1 MSKFKRFLSSFLA
14 LTMVL
19 GMFSMLG
26 GVFAVDA
33 SAATLAPYTTH
44 IKTYAELE
52 EEYGSTDTN
61 GNVTGQGGFYYVA
74 VEFFEADGQPTDH
87 VVAPGDVLTAR
98 FYLKSSFY
106 MSVTNT
112 DYLFDRNF
120 FDVSNGAAN
129 GYVIKNG
136 ADALGG
142 VYGEENNTY
151 PTANY
156 PGTLFQGAAL
166 SSAGDG
172 RTGYD
177 TGFNTIMDGYINWSP
192 WDGKNYVVYNKTKQT
207 YLSYVSPDDYTICK
221 DWDYIRLNTKVDNS
235 DTEPYRLDQDLP
247 YFEYEITVRD
257 DLANGTVSKLLP
269 NELVFRTIDA
279 KRPSYGQLG
288 YDGVKKNCQPWNN
301 ARCTWFNI
309 ENNLIIDDMQQQF
322 LISTG
327 GSTPVQEHTAT
338 FMANGAV
345 YDSATYAEG
354 AEIAAPANNPT
365 KDGYTFA
372 GWSLD
377 GTNVVTFPQT
387 MGTAD
392 VTYTAV
398 FVENAKYKA
407 TFLVDGA
414 AYGDVNSY
422 AEGEQIVAPADPSKT
437 GYTFTGWDPAVG
449 TMGTADMTFNAKFEA
464 KTYNVKF
471 MNGDVQHDANTV
483 KYDGAY
489 TLPAAPTKA
498 GYTFVGW
505 VDNADNAMPA
515 THTTDGDVTFYA
527 KWATSAFD
535 AKFYLDAAKTDLHAT
550 ESVEFGAAIPTPA
563 EPSKTGYTFKGWSL
577 DGSTVLADLGTMD
590 TEGKD
595 FIAVFEALS
604 SGVTFYDGD
613 TVLET
618 KTGSFGDKIGAM
630 DPPPTKAGYTF
641 AGWVDAGGADVT
653 FPVTLGLDPI
663 SVYAK
668 WTANPIF
675 IEFYDGENFISGGEQ
690 NCGEAIA
697 APEAPV
703 KAGYNFV
710 GWVDENGDAMPATV
724 PAVEARYYTK
734 YEAATY
740 NVTFKADGETVRSEE
755 ALFGSTIVPPDAPS
769 KVGNTFKGWAVE
781 GTTDIVT
788 FDDNT
793 TVPVGGVTYVAIFEV
808 NTYKITYYVDN
819 VIVKVDEYKYGDKVT
834 AYTYTPEAGA
844 SFGGWTTTIPE
855 TMPANDVNIY
865 GTTST
870 NAYTVIFNINGV
882 EYTRLSFN
890 YGETVTAPQYTVPEG
905 YSFSGWNLPETM
917 PAEDI
922 TLDATLTKNS
932 YFVKYYLFE
941 GDTET
946 YAEFTV
952 SYGDVIPVPD
962 EPQKPGYQF
971 QGWDYENLGTAT
983 MPAQALNI
991 YANMAKE
998 EYAIEF
1004 EGADGT
1010 IVSDWIGYYGDVI
1023 NADQAPEV
1031 TKEGSR
1037 FVGWTV
1043 NGVDVTFPYT
1053 VTGDT
1058 TFVPKFTTNGY
1069 ILTYIVDGAVY
1080 SRETYDFGAALPAA
1094 DTPTK
1099 VGYTFSGWDKETPAT
1114 MPAEDITISGSFT
1127 PNKYDATFY
1136 KDGVLIATVPTDFG
1150 QVPVAPTEDLE
1161 KVGYTFTGW
1170 NPALTA
1176 IGVDGARYDAMYTAQ
1191 NVDYKVNVY
1200 TMGLDG
1206 NYGEPEV
1213 LSYTALADS
1222 SVTYPAAEKT
1232 GFTIADNSVLSGTVA
1247 PDGSLVLSVYYSRN
1261 QYTFKTVVDGV
1272 ETPVTY
1278 YYGADIEAPA
1288 APVKE
1293 GYTFV
1298 KWDATIPATMPARDV
1313 TVTAV
1318 FKINQYTITFVT
1330 DGGTAVA
1337 PITQDYG
1344 TAVTAPS
1351 APTKVGYTF
1360 AGWDKDIPETIPAE
1374 DMTIT
1379 AKWTVNQY
1387 TITFNTD
1394 GGSDVAPITQ
1404 DYGTAVAAPAAP
1416 TKAGYTFAGWYRND
1430 VAYTFTTMP
1439 AEDITL
1445 TAKWSTDSY
1454 NAIFVID
1461 GVQTIVPTEFGQIP
1475 VAPPV
1480 SKIGYTFTGW
1490 DKELVAMG
1498 TEDVTYTAQFKANTY
1513 DAIFDANGGAFAD
1526 GKTSVTVPT
1535 EFDTAIVAPTEEPTK
1550 YGYTFNGWSPAVGNM
1565 TSEGITFTAQWKQD
1579 LSICRIQNVT
1589 RVTPNV
1595 YGRQVAD
1602 YEVTV
1607 KGSPIKIEFAYT
1619 GGSEVYWQY
1628 DRHDPIIDLND
1639 VEATGLFLIKAYNAA
1654 GEEVALGSADTD
1666 YEVWSIRA
1674 IYTEGTYK
1682 VRAKV
1687 AHSDDSWEP
1696 KDIAYDFV
1704 NTYDVEPIDP
1714 NDLTSATISKTT
1726 VKRGDYVYLT
1736 VVTSTNVN
1744 RVRIAKTEADGT
1756 LATVAFSTTAKNPD
1770 NLTITDADGVRTW
1783 NIRIRFSYV
1792 GNDDYQIQNWK
1803 LQYRKV
1809 NGDKWLDSEYNYDIK
1824 ITKYAETVSPVEGK
1838 DPFSV
1843 ISVATPADAI
1853 AKGSFAEVT
1862 VVTTSD
1868 ASRIRLTVA
1877 GKSSTYLKTSQ
1888 NTVSVTD
1895 NGDGTTTWVVKYR
1908 FAAAGTAT
1916 VTAQARGNAWSSA
1929 VAGAD
1934 VTVA

>member
-52 EEYGSTDTN
+52 EEYGSTDTD
-61 GNVTGQGGFYYVA
+61 GNVTGRGGFYYIA

-87 VVAPGDVLTAR
+87 VVAPGDKLTAR

-106 MSVTNT
+106 LSVTNT

-136 ADALGG
+136 EDALGG

-192 WDGKNYVVYNKTKQT
+192 WDGKNYVVYNKTKKT

-257 DLANGTVSKLLP
+257 DLANGTVSKILP
-269 NELVFRTIDA
+269 NELVFRTSDA
-279 KRPSYGQLG
+279 KLPSYGQLG

-301 ARCTWFNI
+301 ARCTWFNKA
-309 ENNLIIDDMQQQF
+309 NNLIIDDMQQQF

-327 GSTPVQEHTAT
+327 GDTPVQEHTAT
-338 FMANGAV
+338 FMANDAV
-345 YDSATYAEG
+345 YESATYAEG
-354 AEIAAPANNPT
+354 AEIAAPATPPT
-365 KDGYTFA
+365 KAGYTFV

-377 GTNVVTFPQT
+377 GSNVVTFPQT

-392 VTYTAV
+392 VTYTAI

-414 AYGDVNSY
+414 TYGDVNSY
-422 AEGEQIVAPADPSKT
+422 AEGEQIVAPTDPTKT

-449 TMGTADMTFNAKFEA
+449 TMGNADMTFNAKFEA

-489 TLPAAPTKA
+489 TLPTAPTKA
-498 GYTFVGW
+498 GYTFAGW
-505 VDNADNAMPA
+505 VDAEGNAMPA

-535 AKFYLDAAKTDLHAT
+535 AKFYLDAAKTDLHDT
-550 ESVEFGAAIPTPA
+550 KSVEFGAAIPTPSA
-563 EPSKTGYTFKGWSL
+563 PSKTGYTFKGWSL

-613 TVLET
+613 KLLET
-618 KTGSFGDKIGAM
+618 KNGNFGDKIDAI
-630 DPPPTKAGYTF
+630 DPPTKAGYTF
-641 AGWVDAGGADVT
+641 AGWVDANGDAVS

-668 WTANPIF
+668 WTANAISVG
-675 IEFYDGENFISGGEQ
+675 FYDGETVISAGEQ
-690 NCGEAIA
+690 NCGDALK
-697 APEAPV
+697 APEAPG

-710 GWVDENGDAMPATV
+710 GWFDAEGNAMPATV
-724 PAVEARYYTK
+724 PTADAKYYAK
-734 YEAATY
+734 YEAANY
-740 NVTFKADGETVRSEE
+740 NVTFKADGETVRSED
-755 ALFGSTIVPPDAPS
+755 ALYGSTIVPPDAPS

-819 VIVKVDEYKYGDKVT
+819 VIVNVDEYKYGDKVT
-834 AYTYTPEAGA
+834 AYTYTPETGA
-844 SFGGWTTTIPE
+844 SFGGWTTAIPE

-870 NAYTVIFNINGV
+870 NAYTVIFTINGV
-882 EYTRLSFN
+882 EHTRLSFN
-890 YGETVTAPQYTVPEG
+890 YGDTVTAPEYTIPEG

-941 GDTET
+941 GDTAP

-952 SYGDVIPVPD
+952 DYGDVIPVPK
-962 EPQKPGYQF
+962 EPEKPGYQF

-1004 EGADGT
+1004 EGADGS
-1010 IVSDWIGYYGDVI
+1010 IVSDWIGYYGDTI
-1023 NADQAPEV
+1023 TADQAPEV

-1053 VTGDT
+1053 VKGDT

-1069 ILTYIVDGAVY
+1069 ILTYIVDGEVV
-1080 SRETYDFGAALPAA
+1080 SRETYEFGATLPAA
-1094 DTPTK
+1094 TNPTK
-1099 VGYTFSGWDKETPAT
+1099 VGHTFSGWDKETPAT

-1213 LSYTALADS
+1213 LSYTATADS

-1278 YYGADIEAPA
+1278 FYGADIKAPA

-1298 KWDATIPATMPARDV
+1298 KWDATIPATMPARDI

-1344 TAVTAPS
+1344 TAVTAPA

-1374 DMTIT
+1374 NMTIT

-1387 TITFNTD
+1387 TITFDTD

-1416 TKAGYTFAGWYRND
+1416 TKAGYSFAGWYKD
-1430 VAYTFTTMP
+1430 GVAYTFTTMP

-1445 TAKWSTDSY
+1445 TAKWSTDSH

-1461 GVQTIVPTEFGQIP
+1461 GVEKIVPTEFGQIP
-1475 VAPPV
+1475 VAPEA
-1480 SKIGYTFTGW
+1480 SKLGYTFIGW

-1535 EFDTAIVAPTEEPTK
+1535 EFDTAIVAPTEEPTR

-1714 NDLTSATISKTT
+1714 TDLTSATISKTT

-1792 GNDDYQIQNWK
+1792 GNADYQIQNWK

-1843 ISVATPADAI
+1843 ISVAAPTDAI

-1908 FAAAGTAT
+1908 FSTVGTTAI
-1916 VTAQARGNAWSSA
+1916 TAQARGNAWSAA

>member
-1 MSKFKRFLSSFLA
+1 MIRMKHNCEIVIIIKEENELMSKFKRFLSSFLA
-14 LTMVL
+14 LAMVL

-33 SAATLAPYTTH
+33 SAAAAPYTTH

-52 EEYGSTDTN
+52 GEHPN
-61 GNVTGQGGFYYVA
+61 GFYYFG
-74 VEFFEADGQPTDH
+74 VEFLEADGQPTDH
-87 VVAPGDVLTAR
+87 IVSPGDVLTVR
-98 FYLKSSFY
+98 FYIKSSFY
-106 MSVTNT
+106 LTAQCLTFN
-112 DYLFDRNF
+112 LERNF
-120 FDVSNGAAN
+120 FDITNGQASGWIAN
-129 GYVIKNG
+129 KGPDLVEGKILPNS
-136 ADALGG
+136 
-142 VYGEENNTY
+142 
-151 PTANY
+151 NY
-156 PGTLFQGAAL
+156 PIQVKKDKLANVNPDYVLGSGSDPNVEVVTAYAITGSKYLAYNA
-166 SSAGDG
+166 
-172 RTGYD
+172 RTGYTSKIFETAEEIEAAKHLD
-177 TGFNTIMDGYINWSP
+177 FYKINCSYGDDKDAYIMNDDMFIAETTLTIRDGLAAGTSGKIFQHPRDVKLNNSPGNTYANVGNTNSGSTSLSKPFEKSP
-192 WDGKNYVVYNKTKQT
+192 LFTADMYDVEG
-207 YLSYVSPDDYTICK
+207 
-221 DWDYIRLNTKVDNS
+221 
-235 DTEPYRLDQDLP
+235 LDQIF
-247 YFEYEITVRD
+247 Y
-257 DLANGTVSKLLP
+257 
-269 NELVFRTIDA
+269 
-279 KRPSYGQLG
+279 
-288 YDGVKKNCQPWNN
+288 
-301 ARCTWFNI
+301 
-309 ENNLIIDDMQQQF
+309 IDD
-322 LISTG
+322 G

-338 FMANGAV
+338 FMANDAV
-345 YDSATYAEG
+345 YSSATYAEG
-354 AEIAAPANNPT
+354 AEIAAPATPPT

-449 TMGTADMTFNAKFEA
+449 TMGNADMTFNAKFEA

-471 MNGDVQHDANTV
+471 MNGEVQHDANTV

-489 TLPAAPTKA
+489 TLPAAPTKD
-498 GYTFVGW
+498 GYTFAGW
-505 VDNADNAMPA
+505 VDAEGNAMPA

-527 KWATSAFD
+527 KWVTSAFD
-535 AKFYLDAAKTDLHAT
+535 AKFYLDAAKTALYDT
-550 ESVEFGAAIPTPA
+550 KSVEFGAAITAPA
-563 EPSKTGYTFKGWSL
+563 APSKTGYTFKGWSL

-618 KTGSFGDKIGAM
+618 KTGNFGDKINAID
-630 DPPPTKAGYTF
+630 DPSKAGYTF
-641 AGWVDAGGADVT
+641 AGWVYANGDAVT

-675 IEFYDGENFISGGEQ
+675 IEFYDGESFISGGEQ
-690 NCGEAIA
+690 YCGEAIA
-697 APEAPV
+697 APDAPA

-710 GWVDENGDAMPATV
+710 GWVDANGDAMPATV
-724 PAVEARYYTK
+724 PTADAKYYTK
-734 YEAATY
+734 YEAANY

-819 VIVKVDEYKYGDKVT
+819 VIVHVDEYKYGDKVT
-834 AYTYTPEAGA
+834 AYNYTPEAGE

-870 NAYTVIFNINGV
+870 NTYTVTFNVNGK
-882 EYTRLSFN
+882 EYTKLSFA
-890 YGETVTAPQYTVPEG
+890 YGATVTAPAYTVPEG
-905 YSFSGWNLPETM
+905 YSFTGWNLPETM

-941 GDTET
+941 GDTEP
-946 YAEFTV
+946 YKEFTV
-952 SYGDVIPVPD
+952 YYGDVIPVPD
-962 EPQKPGYQF
+962 EPEKPGYQF

-1010 IVSDWIGYYGDVI
+1010 IVSDWIGYYGDI
-1023 NADQAPEV
+1023 ITADKTPEV

-1053 VTGDT
+1053 VKGDT

-1069 ILTYIVDGAVY
+1069 ILTYIVDGEVY
-1080 SRETYDFGAALPAA
+1080 SRNTYDFGAALPAA

-1099 VGYTFSGWDKETPAT
+1099 EGHTFSGWDRETPAT

-1136 KDGVLIATVPTDFG
+1136 KDGVLFATVPTDFG
-1150 QVPVAPTEDLE
+1150 QVPVAPTEGLE

-1176 IGVDGARYDAMYTAQ
+1176 IGVDGARYDAMYVAQ

-1213 LSYTALADS
+1213 LSYTATADS

-1232 GFTIADNSVLSGTVA
+1232 GFTIADNSVLSGAVA

-1272 ETPVTY
+1272 EAPVTY

-1344 TAVTAPS
+1344 TAVTAPA

-1360 AGWDKDIPETIPAE
+1360 AGWDKAIPETIPAE

-1416 TKAGYTFAGWYRND
+1416 TKAGYSFAGWYKD
-1430 VAYTFTTMP
+1430 GVAYTFTTMP

-1445 TAKWSTDSY
+1445 TAKWSTDSH

-1461 GVQTIVPTEFGQIP
+1461 GVETIVPTEFGQVP
-1475 VAPPV
+1475 VAPPA

-1535 EFDTAIVAPTEEPTK
+1535 EFDTAIVAPTEEPTR

-1843 ISVATPADAI
+1843 ISVATPVDSI
-1853 AKGSFAEVT
+1853 VKGSFAEVT

-1877 GKSSTYLKTSQ
+1877 GRSSTYLKTSQ
-1888 NTVSVTD
+1888 NTISVTD

-1908 FAAAGTAT
+1908 FATAGTAT

>member
-192 WDGKNYVVYNKTKQT
+192 WDGKNYVVYNKTKKT

-247 YFEYEITVRD
+247 YFEYEITVRN

-301 ARCTWFNI
+301 AKCTWFNI

-327 GSTPVQEHTAT
+327 GGTPVQEHTAT

-345 YDSATYAEG
+345 YSSATYAEG

-377 GTNVVTFPQT
+377 GTNVITFPQT

-464 KTYNVKF
+464 KTYNVTF
-471 MNGDVQHDANTV
+471 MNGDAQHDANTV

-489 TLPAAPTKA
+489 TLPTAPTKA
-498 GYTFVGW
+498 GSTFAGW
-505 VDNADNAMPA
+505 VDADGNAMPA

-535 AKFYLDAAKTDLHAT
+535 AKFYLDAAKTDLYDT
-550 ESVEFGAAIPTPA
+550 KSVEFGAAITAPT

-618 KTGSFGDKIGAM
+618 KTGNFGDKINAID
-630 DPPPTKAGYTF
+630 DPPKAGYTF
-641 AGWVDAGGADVT
+641 AGWVYANGDAVT

-675 IEFYDGENFISGGEQ
+675 IEFYDGESIISGGEQ

-697 APEAPV
+697 APEAPT

-710 GWVDENGDAMPATV
+710 GWVDAEGNAMPATV
-724 PAVEARYYTK
+724 PTADAKYYTK
-734 YEAATY
+734 YEAANY

-819 VIVKVDEYKYGDKVT
+819 VIVNVDEYKYGDKVT
-834 AYTYTPEAGA
+834 EYKYTPEAGA

-870 NAYTVIFNINGV
+870 NAYTVIFNINGE

-890 YGETVTAPQYTVPEG
+890 YGETVTAPQYTVSEG
-905 YSFSGWNLPETM
+905 YSFTGWNLPETM
-917 PAEDI
+917 PAENI

-952 SYGDVIPVPD
+952 YYGDVIPVPD
-962 EPQKPGYQF
+962 EPEKPGYQF

-1053 VTGDT
+1053 VKGDT

-1069 ILTYIVDGAVY
+1069 ILTYIVDGEVY
-1080 SRETYDFGAALPAA
+1080 SRNTYDFGAALPAA

-1099 VGYTFSGWDKETPAT
+1099 EGHTFSGWDRETPAT

-1136 KDGVLIATVPTDFG
+1136 KDGVLFATVPTDFG
-1150 QVPVAPTEDLE
+1150 QVPVAPTEGLE

-1176 IGVDGARYDAMYTAQ
+1176 IGVDGARYDAMYVAQ

-1213 LSYTALADS
+1213 LSYTATADS

-1272 ETPVTY
+1272 EAPVTY

-1288 APVKE
+1288 APAKE

-1344 TAVTAPS
+1344 TAVTAPA

-1360 AGWDKDIPETIPAE
+1360 AGWDKAIPETIPAE

-1416 TKAGYTFAGWYRND
+1416 TKAGYTFAGWYKD
-1430 VAYTFTTMP
+1430 GVAYTFTTMP

-1445 TAKWSTDSY
+1445 TAKWSTDSH

-1461 GVQTIVPTEFGQIP
+1461 GVETIVPTEFGQIP
-1475 VAPPV
+1475 VAPPA

-1792 GNDDYQIQNWK
+1792 GNDDYQIQTWK

-1843 ISVATPADAI
+1843 ISVATPVDSI

>member
-1 MSKFKRFLSSFLA
+1 MIRMKHNCEIVIIIKEENELMSKFKRFLSSFLA
-14 LTMVL
+14 LAMVL

-33 SAATLAPYTTH
+33 SAAATPYTTH

-52 EEYGSTDTN
+52 GEHPN
-61 GNVTGQGGFYYVA
+61 GFYYFG
-74 VEFFEADGQPTDH
+74 VEFIEADGQPTDH
-87 VVAPGDVLTAR
+87 IVSPGDTLTVR
-98 FYLKSSFY
+98 FYIKSSFY
-106 MSVTNT
+106 LTAQVMQFN
-112 DYLFDRNF
+112 LDRNF
-120 FDVSNGAAN
+120 FDITNGQANGWIANRGPDLVEGKCYPTNNYPTPIPKALLSDVNPNYNEETGNGPYVSLVAQFATVGSKYLVYNARTGYTSKIFETAEEIEAAKGLDYYKLSGFYGDSKLGYKMTDDMYICETTLTVRDNLTPGTSGKIFQHDRDVKLNNSAAN
-129 GYVIKNG
+129 GYVCVCDTDSGKT
-136 ADALGG
+136 ADSKSFEKSPLF
-142 VYGEENNTY
+142 
-151 PTANY
+151 TADM
-156 PGTLFQGAAL
+156 F
-166 SSAGDG
+166 
-172 RTGYD
+172 
-177 TGFNTIMDGYINWSP
+177 
-192 WDGKNYVVYNKTKQT
+192 
-207 YLSYVSPDDYTICK
+207 
-221 DWDYIRLNTKVDNS
+221 DN
-235 DTEPYRLDQDLP
+235 EGLDQIF
-247 YFEYEITVRD
+247 Y
-257 DLANGTVSKLLP
+257 
-269 NELVFRTIDA
+269 
-279 KRPSYGQLG
+279 
-288 YDGVKKNCQPWNN
+288 
-301 ARCTWFNI
+301 
-309 ENNLIIDDMQQQF
+309 IDD
-322 LISTG
+322 G

-345 YDSATYAEG
+345 YSSATYAEG
-354 AEIAAPANNPT
+354 AEIAAPATPPT

-392 VTYTAV
+392 VTYTAI

-449 TMGTADMTFNAKFEA
+449 TMGNADMTFNAKFEA

-471 MNGDVQHDANTV
+471 MNGEVQHDANTV

-489 TLPAAPTKA
+489 TLPAAPTKD
-498 GYTFVGW
+498 GYTFAGW
-505 VDNADNAMPA
+505 VDAEGNAMPA

-527 KWATSAFD
+527 KWVTSAFD
-535 AKFYLDAAKTDLHAT
+535 AKFYLDAAKTNLYDT
-550 ESVEFGAAIPTPA
+550 KSVEFGAAITAPA
-563 EPSKTGYTFKGWSL
+563 APSKTGYTFKGWSL

-618 KTGSFGDKIGAM
+618 KTGNFGDKINAI
-630 DPPPTKAGYTF
+630 DNPTKAGYTF
-641 AGWVDAGGADVT
+641 AGWVDASGDAVT

-675 IEFYDGENFISGGEQ
+675 IEFYDGANFISGGEQ
-690 NCGEAIA
+690 NCGEAIV

-710 GWVDENGDAMPATV
+710 GWVDANGDAMPATV
-724 PAVEARYYTK
+724 PTADAKYYTK

-793 TVPVGGVTYVAIFEV
+793 TVPVGGVTYVAIFEA
-808 NTYKITYYVDN
+808 NTYKVTYYVDN
-819 VIVKVDEYKYGDKVT
+819 VIVHTVDVKYGDPIPE
-834 AYTYTPEAGA
+834 YTYTPEAGE

-870 NAYTVIFNINGV
+870 NNYTVTFNVNGK
-882 EYTRLSFN
+882 EYTKLSFA
-890 YGETVTAPQYTVPEG
+890 YGATVTAPAYTVPEG
-905 YSFSGWNLPETM
+905 YSFTGWNLPETM
-917 PAEDI
+917 PAENI

-941 GDTET
+941 GDTEP

-952 SYGDVIPVPD
+952 SYGDVIPTPDVP
-962 EPQKPGYQF
+962 EKPGYQF

-1004 EGADGT
+1004 EGADGN
-1010 IVSDWIGYYGDVI
+1010 IVSDWIGYYGDI
-1023 NADQAPEV
+1023 ITADKTPEV

-1069 ILTYIVDGAVY
+1069 ILTYIVDGEVY
-1080 SRETYDFGAALPAA
+1080 SRNTYDFGAALPAA

-1099 VGYTFSGWDKETPAT
+1099 EGHTFSGWDRETPAT

-1136 KDGVLIATVPTDFG
+1136 KDGVLFATVPTDFG
-1150 QVPVAPTEDLE
+1150 QVPVAPTEGLE

-1176 IGVDGARYDAMYTAQ
+1176 IGVDGARYDAMYVAQ

-1213 LSYTALADS
+1213 LSYTATADS

-1272 ETPVTY
+1272 EAPVTY

-1344 TAVTAPS
+1344 TAVTAPA

-1360 AGWDKDIPETIPAE
+1360 AGWDKAIPETIPAE

-1416 TKAGYTFAGWYRND
+1416 TKAGYTFAGWYKD
-1430 VAYTFTTMP
+1430 GVAYTFTTMP

-1445 TAKWSTDSY
+1445 TAKWSTDSH

-1461 GVQTIVPTEFGQIP
+1461 GVETIVPTEFGQIP

-1535 EFDTAIVAPTEEPTK
+1535 VFDTAIVAPTEEPTR

-1843 ISVATPADAI
+1843 ISVATPVDSI

-1888 NTVSVTD
+1888 NTISVTD

-1908 FAAAGTAT
+1908 FATAGTAT

>member
-1 MSKFKRFLSSFLA
+1 MIRMKHNCEIVIIIKEENELMSKFKRFLSSFLA
-14 LTMVL
+14 LAMVL

-33 SAATLAPYTTH
+33 SAAAAPYTTH

-52 EEYGSTDTN
+52 GEHPN
-61 GNVTGQGGFYYVA
+61 GFYYFG
-74 VEFFEADGQPTDH
+74 VEFLEADGQPTDH
-87 VVAPGDVLTAR
+87 IVSPGDVLTVR
-98 FYLKSSFY
+98 FYIKSSFY
-106 MSVTNT
+106 LTAQCLTFN
-112 DYLFDRNF
+112 LERNF
-120 FDVSNGAAN
+120 FDITNGQASGWIAN
-129 GYVIKNG
+129 KGPDLVEGKILPNS
-136 ADALGG
+136 
-142 VYGEENNTY
+142 
-151 PTANY
+151 NY
-156 PGTLFQGAAL
+156 PIQVKKDKLANVNPDYVLGSGSDPNVEVVTAYAITGSKYLAYNA
-166 SSAGDG
+166 
-172 RTGYD
+172 RTGYTSKIFETAEEIEAAKHLD
-177 TGFNTIMDGYINWSP
+177 FYKINCSYGDDKDAYIMNDDMFIAETTLTIRDGLAAGTSGKIFQHPRDVKLNNSPGNTYANVGNTNSGSTSLSKSFEKSP
-192 WDGKNYVVYNKTKQT
+192 LFTADMYDVEG
-207 YLSYVSPDDYTICK
+207 
-221 DWDYIRLNTKVDNS
+221 
-235 DTEPYRLDQDLP
+235 LDQIF
-247 YFEYEITVRD
+247 Y
-257 DLANGTVSKLLP
+257 
-269 NELVFRTIDA
+269 
-279 KRPSYGQLG
+279 
-288 YDGVKKNCQPWNN
+288 
-301 ARCTWFNI
+301 
-309 ENNLIIDDMQQQF
+309 IDD
-322 LISTG
+322 G

-338 FMANGAV
+338 FMANDAV
-345 YDSATYAEG
+345 YSSATYAEG
-354 AEIAAPANNPT
+354 AEIAAPATPPT

-449 TMGTADMTFNAKFEA
+449 TMGNADMTFNAKFEA

-471 MNGDVQHDANTV
+471 MNGEVQHDANTV

-489 TLPAAPTKA
+489 TLPAAPTKD
-498 GYTFVGW
+498 GYTFAGW
-505 VDNADNAMPA
+505 VDAEGNAMPA

-527 KWATSAFD
+527 KWVTSAFD
-535 AKFYLDAAKTDLHAT
+535 AKFYLDAAKTALYDT
-550 ESVEFGAAIPTPA
+550 KSVEFGAAITAPA
-563 EPSKTGYTFKGWSL
+563 APSKTGYTFKGWSL

-618 KTGSFGDKIGAM
+618 KTGNFGDKINAID
-630 DPPPTKAGYTF
+630 DPSKAGYTF
-641 AGWVDAGGADVT
+641 AGWVYANGDAVT

-675 IEFYDGENFISGGEQ
+675 IEFYDGESFISGGEQ
-690 NCGEAIA
+690 YCGEAIA
-697 APEAPV
+697 APDAPA

-710 GWVDENGDAMPATV
+710 GWVDANGDAMPATV
-724 PAVEARYYTK
+724 PTADAKYYTK
-734 YEAATY
+734 YEAANY
-740 NVTFKADGETVRSEE
+740 NVTFKADGETVRSGE

-834 AYTYTPEAGA
+834 AYTYTPEAGE

-870 NAYTVIFNINGV
+870 NNYTVTFNVNGK
-882 EYTRLSFN
+882 EYAKLSFA
-890 YGETVTAPQYTVPEG
+890 YGATVTAPAYTVPEG
-905 YSFSGWNLPETM
+905 YSFTGWNLPETM
-917 PAEDI
+917 PAENI

-941 GDTET
+941 GDTEP
-946 YAEFTV
+946 YKEFTV
-952 SYGDVIPVPD
+952 YYGDVIPVPD
-962 EPQKPGYQF
+962 EPEKPGYQF

-1053 VTGDT
+1053 VKGDT

-1069 ILTYIVDGAVY
+1069 ILTYIVDGEVY
-1080 SRETYDFGAALPAA
+1080 SRNTYDFGAALPAA

-1099 VGYTFSGWDKETPAT
+1099 EGHTFSGWDRETPAT

-1136 KDGVLIATVPTDFG
+1136 KDGVLFATVPTDFG
-1150 QVPVAPTEDLE
+1150 QVPVAPTEGLE

-1176 IGVDGARYDAMYTAQ
+1176 IGVDGARYDAMYVAQ

-1213 LSYTALADS
+1213 LSYTATADS

-1272 ETPVTY
+1272 EAPVTY

-1344 TAVTAPS
+1344 TAVTAPA

-1360 AGWDKDIPETIPAE
+1360 AGWDKAIPETIPAE
-1374 DMTIT
+1374 NMTIT

-1416 TKAGYTFAGWYRND
+1416 TKAGYTFAGWYKD
-1430 VAYTFTTMP
+1430 GVAYTFTTMP

-1445 TAKWSTDSY
+1445 TAKWSTDSH

-1461 GVQTIVPTEFGQIP
+1461 GVETIVPTEFGQIP

-1535 EFDTAIVAPTEEPTK
+1535 VFDTAIVAPTEEPTR

-1736 VVTSTNVN
+1736 VVTSTKVN

-1877 GKSSTYLKTSQ
+1877 GRSSTYLKTSQ

-1895 NGDGTTTWVVKYR
+1895 NDDGTTTWVVKYR
-1908 FAAAGTAT
+1908 FATAGTAT

>member
-14 LTMVL
+14 LAMVL

-33 SAATLAPYTTH
+33 SAAAAPYTTH

-52 EEYGSTDTN
+52 GEHPN
-61 GNVTGQGGFYYVA
+61 GFYYFG
-74 VEFFEADGQPTDH
+74 VEFLEADGQPTDH
-87 VVAPGDVLTAR
+87 IVSPGDVLTVR
-98 FYLKSSFY
+98 FYIKSSFY
-106 MSVTNT
+106 LTAQCLTFN
-112 DYLFDRNF
+112 LERNF
-120 FDVSNGAAN
+120 FDITNGQASGWIAN
-129 GYVIKNG
+129 KGPDLVEGKILPNS
-136 ADALGG
+136 
-142 VYGEENNTY
+142 
-151 PTANY
+151 NY
-156 PGTLFQGAAL
+156 PIQVKKDKLANVNPDYVLGSGSDPNVEVVTAYAITGSKYLAYNA
-166 SSAGDG
+166 
-172 RTGYD
+172 RTGYTSKIFETAEEIEAAKHLD
-177 TGFNTIMDGYINWSP
+177 FYKINCSYGDDKDAYIMNDDMFIAETTLTIRDGLAAGTSGKIFQHPRDVKLNNSPGNTYANVGNTNSGSTSLSKSFEKSP
-192 WDGKNYVVYNKTKQT
+192 LFTADMYDVEG
-207 YLSYVSPDDYTICK
+207 
-221 DWDYIRLNTKVDNS
+221 
-235 DTEPYRLDQDLP
+235 LDQIF
-247 YFEYEITVRD
+247 Y
-257 DLANGTVSKLLP
+257 
-269 NELVFRTIDA
+269 
-279 KRPSYGQLG
+279 
-288 YDGVKKNCQPWNN
+288 
-301 ARCTWFNI
+301 
-309 ENNLIIDDMQQQF
+309 IDD
-322 LISTG
+322 G

-338 FMANGAV
+338 FMANDAV
-345 YDSATYAEG
+345 YSSATYAEG
-354 AEIAAPANNPT
+354 AEIAAPATPPT

-449 TMGTADMTFNAKFEA
+449 TMGNADMTFNAKFEA

-471 MNGDVQHDANTV
+471 MNGEVQHDANTV

-489 TLPAAPTKA
+489 TLPAAPTKD
-498 GYTFVGW
+498 GYTFAGW
-505 VDNADNAMPA
+505 VDAEGNAMPA

-527 KWATSAFD
+527 KWVTSAFD
-535 AKFYLDAAKTDLHAT
+535 AKFYLDAAKTALYDT
-550 ESVEFGAAIPTPA
+550 KSVEFGAAITAPA
-563 EPSKTGYTFKGWSL
+563 APSKTGYTFKGWSL

-618 KTGSFGDKIGAM
+618 KTGNFGDKINAID
-630 DPPPTKAGYTF
+630 DPSKAGYTF
-641 AGWVDAGGADVT
+641 AGWVYANGDAVT

-675 IEFYDGENFISGGEQ
+675 IEFYDGESFISGGEQ
-690 NCGEAIA
+690 YCGEAIA
-697 APEAPV
+697 APDAPA

-710 GWVDENGDAMPATV
+710 GWVDANGDAMPATV
-724 PAVEARYYTK
+724 PTADAKYYTK
-734 YEAATY
+734 YEAANY
-740 NVTFKADGETVRSEE
+740 NVTFKADGETVRSGE

-819 VIVKVDEYKYGDKVT
+819 VIVNVDEYKYGDKVT
-834 AYTYTPEAGA
+834 AYNYTPEAGE

-870 NAYTVIFNINGV
+870 NTYTVTFNVNGK
-882 EYTRLSFN
+882 EYTKLSFA
-890 YGETVTAPQYTVPEG
+890 YGANVTAPAYTVPEG
-905 YSFSGWNLPETM
+905 YSFTGWNLPETM
-917 PAEDI
+917 PAENI

-941 GDTET
+941 GDTEP

-952 SYGDVIPVPD
+952 SYGDVIPTPDVP
-962 EPQKPGYQF
+962 EKPGYQF

-1053 VTGDT
+1053 VKGDT

-1069 ILTYIVDGAVY
+1069 ILTYIVDGEVY
-1080 SRETYDFGAALPAA
+1080 SRNTYDFGAALPAA

-1099 VGYTFSGWDKETPAT
+1099 EGHTFSGWDRETPAT

-1136 KDGVLIATVPTDFG
+1136 KDGVLFATVPTDFG
-1150 QVPVAPTEDLE
+1150 QVPVAPTEGLE

-1176 IGVDGARYDAMYTAQ
+1176 IGVDGARYDAMYVAQ

-1213 LSYTALADS
+1213 LSYTATADS

-1272 ETPVTY
+1272 EAPVTY

-1288 APVKE
+1288 SPVKE

-1344 TAVTAPS
+1344 TAVTAPA

-1360 AGWDKDIPETIPAE
+1360 AGWDKAIPETIPAE

-1416 TKAGYTFAGWYRND
+1416 TKAGYTFAGWYKD
-1430 VAYTFTTMP
+1430 GVAYTFTTMP

-1445 TAKWSTDSY
+1445 TAKWSTDSH

-1461 GVQTIVPTEFGQIP
+1461 GVETIVPTEFGQIP
-1475 VAPPV
+1475 VAPPA

-1490 DKELVAMG
+1490 DRELVAMG

-1550 YGYTFNGWSPAVGNM
+1550 YGYTFNGWSPAIGNM

-1843 ISVATPADAI
+1843 ISVATPVDSI

-1877 GKSSTYLKTSQ
+1877 GRSSTYLKTSQ

-1908 FAAAGTAT
+1908 FATAGTAT

>member
-14 LTMVL
+14 LAMVL

-33 SAATLAPYTTH
+33 SAAATPYTTH

-52 EEYGSTDTN
+52 GEHPN
-61 GNVTGQGGFYYVA
+61 GFYYFG
-74 VEFFEADGQPTDH
+74 VEFIEADGQPTDH
-87 VVAPGDVLTAR
+87 IVSPGDTLTVR
-98 FYLKSSFY
+98 FYIKSSFY
-106 MSVTNT
+106 LTAQVMQFN
-112 DYLFDRNF
+112 LDRNF
-120 FDVSNGAAN
+120 FDITNGQANGWIANRGPDLVEGKCYPTNNYPTPIPKALLSDVNPNYNEETGNGPYVSLVAQFATVGSKYLVYNARTGYTSKIFETAEEIEAAKGLDYYKLSGFYGDSKLGYKMTDDMYICETTLTVRDNLTPGTSGKIFQHDRDVKLNNSAAN
-129 GYVIKNG
+129 GYVCVCDTDSGKT
-136 ADALGG
+136 ADSKSFEKSPLF
-142 VYGEENNTY
+142 
-151 PTANY
+151 TADM
-156 PGTLFQGAAL
+156 F
-166 SSAGDG
+166 
-172 RTGYD
+172 
-177 TGFNTIMDGYINWSP
+177 
-192 WDGKNYVVYNKTKQT
+192 
-207 YLSYVSPDDYTICK
+207 
-221 DWDYIRLNTKVDNS
+221 DN
-235 DTEPYRLDQDLP
+235 EGLDQIF
-247 YFEYEITVRD
+247 Y
-257 DLANGTVSKLLP
+257 
-269 NELVFRTIDA
+269 
-279 KRPSYGQLG
+279 
-288 YDGVKKNCQPWNN
+288 
-301 ARCTWFNI
+301 
-309 ENNLIIDDMQQQF
+309 IDD
-322 LISTG
+322 G

-345 YDSATYAEG
+345 YSSATYAEG
-354 AEIAAPANNPT
+354 AEIAAPATPPT

-392 VTYTAV
+392 VTYTAI

-449 TMGTADMTFNAKFEA
+449 TMGNADMTFNAKFEA

-471 MNGDVQHDANTV
+471 MNGEVQHDANTV

-489 TLPAAPTKA
+489 TLPAAPTKD
-498 GYTFVGW
+498 GYTFAGW
-505 VDNADNAMPA
+505 VDAEGNAMPA

-527 KWATSAFD
+527 KWVTSAFD
-535 AKFYLDAAKTDLHAT
+535 AKFYLDAAKTNLYDT
-550 ESVEFGAAIPTPA
+550 KSVEFGAAITAPA
-563 EPSKTGYTFKGWSL
+563 APSKTGYTFKGWSL

-618 KTGSFGDKIGAM
+618 KTGNFGDKINAI
-630 DPPPTKAGYTF
+630 DNPTKAGYTF
-641 AGWVDAGGADVT
+641 AGWVDASGDAVT

-675 IEFYDGENFISGGEQ
+675 IEFYDGANFISGGEQ
-690 NCGEAIA
+690 NCGEAIV

-710 GWVDENGDAMPATV
+710 GWVDANGDAMPATV
-724 PAVEARYYTK
+724 PTADAKYYTK

-793 TVPVGGVTYVAIFEV
+793 TVPVGGVTYVAIFEA
-808 NTYKITYYVDN
+808 NTYKVTYYVDN
-819 VIVKVDEYKYGDKVT
+819 VIVHTVDVKYGDPIPE
-834 AYTYTPEAGA
+834 YTYTPEAGE

-870 NAYTVIFNINGV
+870 NNYTVTFNVNGK
-882 EYTRLSFN
+882 EYTKLSFA
-890 YGETVTAPQYTVPEG
+890 YGATVTAPAYTVPEG
-905 YSFSGWNLPETM
+905 YSFTGWNLPETM
-917 PAEDI
+917 PAENI

-941 GDTET
+941 GDTEP

-952 SYGDVIPVPD
+952 SYGDVIPTPDVP
-962 EPQKPGYQF
+962 EKPGYQF

-1004 EGADGT
+1004 EGADGN
-1010 IVSDWIGYYGDVI
+1010 IVSDWIGYYGDI
-1023 NADQAPEV
+1023 ITADKTPEV

-1069 ILTYIVDGAVY
+1069 ILTYIVDGEVY
-1080 SRETYDFGAALPAA
+1080 SRNTYDFGAALPAA

-1099 VGYTFSGWDKETPAT
+1099 EGHTFSGWDRETPAT

-1136 KDGVLIATVPTDFG
+1136 KDGVLFATVPTDFG
-1150 QVPVAPTEDLE
+1150 QVPVAPTEGLE

-1176 IGVDGARYDAMYTAQ
+1176 IGVDGARYDAMYVAQ

-1213 LSYTALADS
+1213 LSYTATADS

-1272 ETPVTY
+1272 EAPVTY

-1344 TAVTAPS
+1344 TAVTAPA

-1360 AGWDKDIPETIPAE
+1360 AGCDKAIPETIPAE

-1416 TKAGYTFAGWYRND
+1416 TKAGYTFAGWYKD
-1430 VAYTFTTMP
+1430 GVAYTFTTMP

-1445 TAKWSTDSY
+1445 TAKWSTDSH

-1461 GVQTIVPTEFGQIP
+1461 GVETIVPTEFGQIP

-1535 EFDTAIVAPTEEPTK
+1535 VFDTAIVAPTEEPTR

-1843 ISVATPADAI
+1843 ISVATPVDSI

-1888 NTVSVTD
+1888 NTISVTD

-1908 FAAAGTAT
+1908 FATAGTAT

>member
-14 LTMVL
+14 LAMVL

-33 SAATLAPYTTH
+33 SAAATPYTTH

-52 EEYGSTDTN
+52 GEHPN
-61 GNVTGQGGFYYVA
+61 GFYYFG
-74 VEFFEADGQPTDH
+74 VEFIEADGQPTDH
-87 VVAPGDVLTAR
+87 IVSPGDTLTVR
-98 FYLKSSFY
+98 FYIKSSFY
-106 MSVTNT
+106 LTAQVMQFN
-112 DYLFDRNF
+112 LDRNF
-120 FDVSNGAAN
+120 FDITNGQANGWIANRGPDLVEGKCYPTNNYPTPIPKALLSDVNPNYNEETGNGPYVSLVAQFATVGSKYLVYNARTGYTSKIFETAEEIEAAKGLDYYKLSGFYGDSKLGYKMTDDMYICETTLTVRDNLTPGTSGKIFQHDRDVKLNNSAAN
-129 GYVIKNG
+129 GYVCVCDTDSGKT
-136 ADALGG
+136 ADSKSFEKSPLF
-142 VYGEENNTY
+142 
-151 PTANY
+151 TADM
-156 PGTLFQGAAL
+156 F
-166 SSAGDG
+166 
-172 RTGYD
+172 
-177 TGFNTIMDGYINWSP
+177 
-192 WDGKNYVVYNKTKQT
+192 
-207 YLSYVSPDDYTICK
+207 
-221 DWDYIRLNTKVDNS
+221 DN
-235 DTEPYRLDQDLP
+235 EGLDQIF
-247 YFEYEITVRD
+247 Y
-257 DLANGTVSKLLP
+257 
-269 NELVFRTIDA
+269 
-279 KRPSYGQLG
+279 
-288 YDGVKKNCQPWNN
+288 
-301 ARCTWFNI
+301 
-309 ENNLIIDDMQQQF
+309 IDD
-322 LISTG
+322 G

-345 YDSATYAEG
+345 YSSATYAEG
-354 AEIAAPANNPT
+354 AEIAAPATPPT

-392 VTYTAV
+392 VTYTAI

-449 TMGTADMTFNAKFEA
+449 TMGNADMTFNAKFEA

-471 MNGDVQHDANTV
+471 MNGDAQHDANTV

-489 TLPAAPTKA
+489 TLPAAPTKD
-498 GYTFVGW
+498 GYTFAGW
-505 VDNADNAMPA
+505 VDAEGNAMPA

-527 KWATSAFD
+527 KWVTSAFD
-535 AKFYLDAAKTDLHAT
+535 AKFYLDAAKTNLYDT
-550 ESVEFGAAIPTPA
+550 KSVEFGAAITAPA
-563 EPSKTGYTFKGWSL
+563 APSKTGYTFKGWSL

-618 KTGSFGDKIGAM
+618 KTGNFGDKINAI
-630 DPPPTKAGYTF
+630 DNPTKAGYTF
-641 AGWVDAGGADVT
+641 AGWVDASGADVI

-675 IEFYDGENFISGGEQ
+675 IEFYDGANFISGGEQ
-690 NCGEAIA
+690 NCGEAIV

-710 GWVDENGDAMPATV
+710 GWVDAEGNAMPATV
-724 PAVEARYYTK
+724 PAAEAKYYTK
-734 YEAATY
+734 YEAASY

-808 NTYKITYYVDN
+808 NTYKVTYYVDN
-819 VIVKVDEYKYGDKVT
+819 VIVHTADVKYGDLIPE
-834 AYTYTPEAGA
+834 YTYTPEAGE

-870 NAYTVIFNINGV
+870 NNYTVTFNVNGK
-882 EYTRLSFN
+882 EYTKLSFA
-890 YGETVTAPQYTVPEG
+890 YGATVTAPAYPVPEG
-905 YSFSGWNLPETM
+905 YSFTGWNLPETM
-917 PAEDI
+917 PAENI

-941 GDTET
+941 GDTEP

-952 SYGDVIPVPD
+952 SYGDVIPTPDVP
-962 EPQKPGYQF
+962 EKPGYQF

-1069 ILTYIVDGAVY
+1069 ILTYIVDGEVY
-1080 SRETYDFGAALPAA
+1080 SRETYDFGAALPVAEN
-1094 DTPTK
+1094 PTK

-1136 KDGVLIATVPTDFG
+1136 KDGVLFATVPTDFG
-1150 QVPVAPTEDLE
+1150 QVPVAPTEGLE

-1176 IGVDGARYDAMYTAQ
+1176 IGVDGARYDAMYVAQ

-1213 LSYTALADS
+1213 LSYTATADS

-1272 ETPVTY
+1272 EAPVTY

-1344 TAVTAPS
+1344 TAVTAPA

-1360 AGWDKDIPETIPAE
+1360 AGWDKAIPETIPAE

-1416 TKAGYTFAGWYRND
+1416 TKAGYTFAGWYKD
-1430 VAYTFTTMP
+1430 GVAYTFTTMP

-1445 TAKWSTDSY
+1445 TAKWSTDSH

-1461 GVQTIVPTEFGQIP
+1461 GVETIVPTEFGQIP

-1535 EFDTAIVAPTEEPTK
+1535 VFDTAIVAPTEEPTR

-1843 ISVATPADAI
+1843 ISVATPVDSI

-1877 GKSSTYLKTSQ
+1877 GRSSTYLKTSQ

-1908 FAAAGTAT
+1908 FATAGTAT

>member
-14 LTMVL
+14 LAMVL

-33 SAATLAPYTTH
+33 SAAAAPYTTH

-52 EEYGSTDTN
+52 GEHPN
-61 GNVTGQGGFYYVA
+61 GFYYFG
-74 VEFFEADGQPTDH
+74 VEFLEADGQPTDH
-87 VVAPGDVLTAR
+87 IVSPGDVLTVR
-98 FYLKSSFY
+98 FYIKSSFY
-106 MSVTNT
+106 LTAQCLTFN
-112 DYLFDRNF
+112 LERNF
-120 FDVSNGAAN
+120 FDITNGQASGWIAN
-129 GYVIKNG
+129 KGPDLVEGKILPNS
-136 ADALGG
+136 
-142 VYGEENNTY
+142 
-151 PTANY
+151 NY
-156 PGTLFQGAAL
+156 PIQVKKDKLANVNPDYVLGSGSDPNVEVVTAYAITGSKYLAYNA
-166 SSAGDG
+166 
-172 RTGYD
+172 RTGYTSKIFETAEEIEAAKHLD
-177 TGFNTIMDGYINWSP
+177 FYKINCSYGDDKDAYIMNDDMFIAETTLTIRDGLAAGTSGKIFQHPRDVKLNNSPGNTYANVGNTNSGSTSLSKSFEKSP
-192 WDGKNYVVYNKTKQT
+192 LFTADMYDVEG
-207 YLSYVSPDDYTICK
+207 
-221 DWDYIRLNTKVDNS
+221 
-235 DTEPYRLDQDLP
+235 LDQIF
-247 YFEYEITVRD
+247 Y
-257 DLANGTVSKLLP
+257 
-269 NELVFRTIDA
+269 
-279 KRPSYGQLG
+279 
-288 YDGVKKNCQPWNN
+288 
-301 ARCTWFNI
+301 
-309 ENNLIIDDMQQQF
+309 IDD
-322 LISTG
+322 G

-338 FMANGAV
+338 FMANDAV
-345 YDSATYAEG
+345 YSSATYAEG
-354 AEIAAPANNPT
+354 AEIAAPATPPT

-449 TMGTADMTFNAKFEA
+449 TMGNADMTFNAKFEA

-471 MNGDVQHDANTV
+471 MNGEVQHDANTV

-489 TLPAAPTKA
+489 TLPAAPTKD
-498 GYTFVGW
+498 GYTFAGW
-505 VDNADNAMPA
+505 VDAEGNAMPA

-527 KWATSAFD
+527 KWVTSAFD
-535 AKFYLDAAKTDLHAT
+535 AKFYLDAAKTALYDT
-550 ESVEFGAAIPTPA
+550 KSVEFGAAITAPA
-563 EPSKTGYTFKGWSL
+563 APSKTGYTFKGWSL

-618 KTGSFGDKIGAM
+618 KTGNFGDKIGAM

-641 AGWVDAGGADVT
+641 AGWVDASGADVT

-675 IEFYDGENFISGGEQ
+675 IEFYDGANFISGGEQ
-690 NCGEAIA
+690 NCGEAIV

-710 GWVDENGDAMPATV
+710 GWVDAEGNAMPATV
-724 PAVEARYYTK
+724 PAAEAKYYTK
-734 YEAATY
+734 YEAASY
-740 NVTFKADGETVRSEE
+740 NVTFKADGETVRSGE

-819 VIVKVDEYKYGDKVT
+819 VIVHTADVKYGDPIPE
-834 AYTYTPEAGA
+834 YTYTPEAGE

-870 NAYTVIFNINGV
+870 NTYPVTFNVNGK
-882 EYTRLSFN
+882 EYTKLSFA
-890 YGETVTAPQYTVPEG
+890 YGATVTAPAYTVPEG
-905 YSFSGWNLPETM
+905 YSFTGWNLPETM
-917 PAEDI
+917 PAENI

-941 GDTET
+941 GDTEP

-952 SYGDVIPVPD
+952 SYGDVIPTPDVP
-962 EPQKPGYQF
+962 EKPGYQF

-1010 IVSDWIGYYGDVI
+1010 IVSDWIGYYGDI
-1023 NADQAPEV
+1023 ITADKTPEV

-1053 VTGDT
+1053 VKGDT

-1069 ILTYIVDGAVY
+1069 ILTYIVDGEVY
-1080 SRETYDFGAALPAA
+1080 SRNTYDFGAALPAA
-1094 DTPTK
+1094 ITPTK
-1099 VGYTFSGWDKETPAT
+1099 EGHTFSGWDRETPAT

-1150 QVPVAPTEDLE
+1150 QVPVAPTEGLE

-1176 IGVDGARYDAMYTAQ
+1176 IGVDGARYDAMYVAQ

-1213 LSYTALADS
+1213 LSYTATADS

-1272 ETPVTY
+1272 EAPVTY

-1293 GYTFV
+1293 GYAFV

-1344 TAVTAPS
+1344 TAVTAPA

-1360 AGWDKDIPETIPAE
+1360 AGWYKD
-1374 DMTIT
+1374 
-1379 AKWTVNQY
+1379 VQ
-1387 TITFNTD
+1387 
-1394 GGSDVAPITQ
+1394 
-1404 DYGTAVAAPAAP
+1404 
-1416 TKAGYTFAGWYRND
+1416 
-1430 VAYTFTTMP
+1430 AYNNTTMP

-1445 TAKWSTDSY
+1445 TAKWSTDSH

-1461 GVQTIVPTEFGQIP
+1461 GVETIVPTEFGQIP

-1535 EFDTAIVAPTEEPTK
+1535 VFDTAIVAPTEEPTR

-1843 ISVATPADAI
+1843 ISVATPADSI

-1877 GKSSTYLKTSQ
+1877 GRSSTYLKTSQ

-1908 FAAAGTAT
+1908 FATAGTAT

>member
-1 MSKFKRFLSSFLA
+1 MKHNCEIVIIIKEENELMSKFKRFLSSFLA
-14 LTMVL
+14 LAMVL

-33 SAATLAPYTTH
+33 SAAAAPYTTH

-52 EEYGSTDTN
+52 AEHPN
-61 GNVTGQGGFYYVA
+61 GFYYFG
-74 VEFFEADGQPTDH
+74 VEFLEADGQPTDH
-87 VVAPGDVLTAR
+87 IVSPGDVLTVR
-98 FYLKSSFY
+98 FYIKSSFY
-106 MSVTNT
+106 LTAQCLTFN
-112 DYLFDRNF
+112 LERNF
-120 FDVSNGAAN
+120 FDITNGQASGYLPNKGPDLVEGNILPN
-129 GYVIKNG
+129 G
-136 ADALGG
+136 
-142 VYGEENNTY
+142 
-151 PTANY
+151 NY
-156 PGTLFQGAAL
+156 PIQVRKAKLAEVNPDYVLGSGSDPNVEVVTAYAITGSKYLAYNA
-166 SSAGDG
+166 
-172 RTGYD
+172 RTGYTSKIFETAEEIEAAKHLD
-177 TGFNTIMDGYINWSP
+177 FYKINCSYGDDKDAYIMNDDMFIAETTLTIRDGLAAGTSGKIFQHPRDVKLNNASANTYANVGNTNSGSTSLSKSFEKSP
-192 WDGKNYVVYNKTKQT
+192 LFTADMYDVEG
-207 YLSYVSPDDYTICK
+207 
-221 DWDYIRLNTKVDNS
+221 
-235 DTEPYRLDQDLP
+235 LDQIF
-247 YFEYEITVRD
+247 Y
-257 DLANGTVSKLLP
+257 
-269 NELVFRTIDA
+269 
-279 KRPSYGQLG
+279 
-288 YDGVKKNCQPWNN
+288 
-301 ARCTWFNI
+301 
-309 ENNLIIDDMQQQF
+309 IDD
-322 LISTG
+322 G

-338 FMANGAV
+338 FMANDAV
-345 YDSATYAEG
+345 YSSATYAEG
-354 AEIAAPANNPT
+354 AEIAAPATPPT
-365 KDGYTFA
+365 KDGYTFV

-392 VTYTAV
+392 VTYTAI

-414 AYGDVNSY
+414 AYGDVKSY

-449 TMGTADMTFNAKFEA
+449 TMGNADMTFNAKFEA

-498 GYTFVGW
+498 GYTFAGW
-505 VDNADNAMPA
+505 VDASGNAMPA

-550 ESVEFGAAIPTPA
+550 ESVEFGAAIPTPST
-563 EPSKTGYTFKGWSL
+563 PSKTGYTFKGWSL

-618 KTGSFGDKIGAM
+618 KTGNFGDKINAI
-630 DPPPTKAGYTF
+630 DNPTKAGYTF
-641 AGWVDAGGADVT
+641 AGWVDASGADVI

-675 IEFYDGENFISGGEQ
+675 IEFYDGANFISGGEQ
-690 NCGEAIA
+690 NCGEAIV

-710 GWVDENGDAMPATV
+710 GWVDANGNAMPATV
-724 PAVEARYYTK
+724 PAAEAKYYTK
-734 YEAATY
+734 YEAASY
-740 NVTFKADGETVRSEE
+740 NVTFKADGETVRSGE

-819 VIVKVDEYKYGDKVT
+819 VIVNVDEYKYGDKVT
-834 AYTYTPEAGA
+834 AYTYTPEAGE

-870 NAYTVIFNINGV
+870 NNYTVTFNVNGE
-882 EYTRLSFN
+882 EYTKLSFA
-890 YGETVTAPQYTVPEG
+890 YGATVTAPAYTVPEG

-917 PAEDI
+917 PAENI

-941 GDTET
+941 GDTEP

-952 SYGDVIPVPD
+952 SYGDVIPTPDVP
-962 EPQKPGYQF
+962 EKPGYQF

-983 MPAQALNI
+983 MPAQALDI

-1010 IVSDWIGYYGDVI
+1010 IVSDWIGYYGDI
-1023 NADQAPEV
+1023 ITADKTPEV

-1053 VTGDT
+1053 VKGDT

-1069 ILTYIVDGAVY
+1069 ILTYIVDGEVY
-1080 SRETYDFGAALPAA
+1080 SRNTYDFGAALPAA
-1094 DTPTK
+1094 NTPTK
-1099 VGYTFSGWDKETPAT
+1099 EGHTFSGWDRETPAT

-1150 QVPVAPTEDLE
+1150 QVPVAPTEGLE

-1176 IGVDGARYDAMYTAQ
+1176 IGVDGARYDAMYVAQ

-1213 LSYTALADS
+1213 LSYTATADS

-1272 ETPVTY
+1272 EAPVTY

-1344 TAVTAPS
+1344 TAVTAPA

-1360 AGWDKDIPETIPAE
+1360 AGWDKAIPETIPAE

-1416 TKAGYTFAGWYRND
+1416 TKAGYTFAGWYKD
-1430 VAYTFTTMP
+1430 GVAYTFTTMP

-1445 TAKWSTDSY
+1445 TAKWSTDSH

-1461 GVQTIVPTEFGQIP
+1461 GVETIVPTEFGQVP
-1475 VAPPV
+1475 VAPPA
-1480 SKIGYTFTGW
+1480 SKLGYTFTGW

-1535 EFDTAIVAPTEEPTK
+1535 VFDTAIVAPTEEPTR

-1809 NGDKWLDSEYNYDIK
+1809 NGNKWLDSEYNYDIK

-1877 GKSSTYLKTSQ
+1877 GRSSTYLKTSQ

-1908 FAAAGTAT
+1908 FATAGTAT

>member
-1 MSKFKRFLSSFLA
+1 MIRMKHNCEIVIIIKEENELMSKFKRFLSSFLA
-14 LTMVL
+14 LAMVL

-33 SAATLAPYTTH
+33 SAAATPYTTH

-52 EEYGSTDTN
+52 EEHPN
-61 GNVTGQGGFYYVA
+61 GFYYFG
-74 VEFFEADGQPTDH
+74 VEFIEADGQPTDH
-87 VVAPGDVLTAR
+87 IVSPGDTLTVR
-98 FYLKSSFY
+98 FYIKSSFY
-106 MSVTNT
+106 LTAQVMQFN
-112 DYLFDRNF
+112 LDRNF
-120 FDVSNGAAN
+120 FDITNGQANGWIANRGPDLVEGKCYPTNNYPTPIPKALLSDVNPNYNEETGNGPYVSLVAQFATVGSKYLVYNARTGYTSKIFETAEEIEAAKGLDFYKLSGFYGDSKLGYKMTDDMYICETTLTVRDNLTPGTSGKIFQHDRDVKLNNSAAN
-129 GYVIKNG
+129 GYVCVCDTDSGKT
-136 ADALGG
+136 ADSKSFEKSPLF
-142 VYGEENNTY
+142 
-151 PTANY
+151 TADM
-156 PGTLFQGAAL
+156 F
-166 SSAGDG
+166 
-172 RTGYD
+172 
-177 TGFNTIMDGYINWSP
+177 
-192 WDGKNYVVYNKTKQT
+192 
-207 YLSYVSPDDYTICK
+207 
-221 DWDYIRLNTKVDNS
+221 DN
-235 DTEPYRLDQDLP
+235 EGLDQIF
-247 YFEYEITVRD
+247 Y
-257 DLANGTVSKLLP
+257 
-269 NELVFRTIDA
+269 
-279 KRPSYGQLG
+279 
-288 YDGVKKNCQPWNN
+288 
-301 ARCTWFNI
+301 
-309 ENNLIIDDMQQQF
+309 IDD
-322 LISTG
+322 G
-327 GSTPVQEHTAT
+327 GDTPVQEHTAT
-338 FMANGAV
+338 FMANDAV
-345 YDSATYAEG
+345 YSSATYAEG
-354 AEIAAPANNPT
+354 AEIVAPATPPT

-449 TMGTADMTFNAKFEA
+449 TMGNADMTFNAKFEA

-471 MNGDVQHDANTV
+471 MNGEVQHDANTV

-498 GYTFVGW
+498 GYTFAGW
-505 VDNADNAMPA
+505 VDAEGNAMPA

-527 KWATSAFD
+527 KWVTSAFD
-535 AKFYLDAAKTDLHAT
+535 AKFYLDAAKTNLYDT
-550 ESVEFGAAIPTPA
+550 KSVEFGAAITAPA
-563 EPSKTGYTFKGWSL
+563 DPSKTGYTFKGWSL

-618 KTGSFGDKIGAM
+618 KTGNFGDKINAI
-630 DPPPTKAGYTF
+630 DDPTKAGYTF
-641 AGWVDAGGADVT
+641 AGWVYANGDAVT

-675 IEFYDGENFISGGEQ
+675 IEFYDGANIISGGEQ
-690 NCGEAIA
+690 YCGEAIV

-710 GWVDENGDAMPATV
+710 GWVDANGNAMPATV
-724 PAVEARYYTK
+724 PAAEAKYYTK
-734 YEAATY
+734 YEAASY
-740 NVTFKADGETVRSEE
+740 NVTFKADGETVRSGE

-819 VIVKVDEYKYGDKVT
+819 VIVNVDEYKYGDKVT
-834 AYTYTPEAGA
+834 AYTYTPEAGE

-870 NAYTVIFNINGV
+870 NNYTVTFNVNGK
-882 EYTRLSFN
+882 EYTKLSFA
-890 YGETVTAPQYTVPEG
+890 YGATVTAPAYTVPEG

-917 PAEDI
+917 PAENI

-941 GDTET
+941 GDTEP
-946 YAEFTV
+946 YKEFTV
-952 SYGDVIPVPD
+952 YYGDVIPVPD
-962 EPQKPGYQF
+962 EPEKPGYQF

-1010 IVSDWIGYYGDVI
+1010 IVSDWIGYYGDI
-1023 NADQAPEV
+1023 ITADKTPEV

-1053 VTGDT
+1053 VKGDT

-1069 ILTYIVDGAVY
+1069 ILTYIVDGEVY

-1094 DTPTK
+1094 EKPTK

-1127 PNKYDATFY
+1127 LNKYDATFY
-1136 KDGVLIATVPTDFG
+1136 KDGVLFATVPTDFG
-1150 QVPVAPTEDLE
+1150 QVPVAPTEGLE

-1176 IGVDGARYDAMYTAQ
+1176 IGIDGARYDAMYVAQ

-1213 LSYTALADS
+1213 LSYTATADS

-1272 ETPVTY
+1272 EAPVTY

-1298 KWDATIPATMPARDV
+1298 KWDAAIPATMPARDV

-1344 TAVTAPS
+1344 TAVTAPA

-1360 AGWDKDIPETIPAE
+1360 AGWDKAIPETIPAE

-1416 TKAGYTFAGWYRND
+1416 TKAGYSFAGWYKD
-1430 VAYTFTTMP
+1430 GVAYTFTTMP

-1445 TAKWSTDSY
+1445 TAKWSTDSH

-1461 GVQTIVPTEFGQIP
+1461 GVETIVPTEFGQIP

-1736 VVTSTNVN
+1736 VVTSTKVN

-1843 ISVATPADAI
+1843 ISVATPTDAI
-1853 AKGSFAEVT
+1853 AKGKFAEVT

-1877 GKSSTYLKTSQ
+1877 GRSSTYLKTSQ

-1908 FAAAGTAT
+1908 FATAGTVT

>member
-1 MSKFKRFLSSFLA
+1 MKHNCEIVIIIKEENELMSKFKRFLSSFLA
-14 LTMVL
+14 LAMVL

-33 SAATLAPYTTH
+33 SAAAAPYTTH

-52 EEYGSTDTN
+52 AEHPN
-61 GNVTGQGGFYYVA
+61 GFYYFG
-74 VEFFEADGQPTDH
+74 VEFLEADGQPTDH
-87 VVAPGDVLTAR
+87 IVSPGDVLTVR
-98 FYLKSSFY
+98 FYIKSSFY
-106 MSVTNT
+106 LTAQCLTFN
-112 DYLFDRNF
+112 LERNF
-120 FDVSNGAAN
+120 FDITNGQASGYLPNKGPDLVEGNILPN
-129 GYVIKNG
+129 G
-136 ADALGG
+136 
-142 VYGEENNTY
+142 
-151 PTANY
+151 NY
-156 PGTLFQGAAL
+156 PIQVRKAKLAEVNPDYVLGSGSDPNVEVVTAYAITGSKYLAYNA
-166 SSAGDG
+166 
-172 RTGYD
+172 RTGYTSKIFETAEEIEAAKHLD
-177 TGFNTIMDGYINWSP
+177 FYKINCSYGDDKDAYIMNDDMFIAETTLTIRDGLAAGTSGKIFQHPRDVKLNNASANTYANVGNTNSGSTSLSKSFEKSP
-192 WDGKNYVVYNKTKQT
+192 LFTADMYDVEG
-207 YLSYVSPDDYTICK
+207 
-221 DWDYIRLNTKVDNS
+221 
-235 DTEPYRLDQDLP
+235 LDQIF
-247 YFEYEITVRD
+247 Y
-257 DLANGTVSKLLP
+257 
-269 NELVFRTIDA
+269 
-279 KRPSYGQLG
+279 
-288 YDGVKKNCQPWNN
+288 
-301 ARCTWFNI
+301 
-309 ENNLIIDDMQQQF
+309 IDD
-322 LISTG
+322 G

-338 FMANGAV
+338 FMANDAV
-345 YDSATYAEG
+345 YSSATYAEG
-354 AEIAAPANNPT
+354 AEIAAPAENPT
-365 KDGYTFA
+365 KEGYTFA

-392 VTYTAV
+392 VTYTAI

-449 TMGTADMTFNAKFEA
+449 TMGNADMTFNAKFEA

-471 MNGDVQHDANTV
+471 MNGEVQHDANTV

-489 TLPAAPTKA
+489 TLPAAPTKD
-498 GYTFVGW
+498 GYTFAGW
-505 VDNADNAMPA
+505 VDAEGNAMPA

-527 KWATSAFD
+527 KWVTSAFD
-535 AKFYLDAAKTDLHAT
+535 AKFYLDAAKTDLYDT
-550 ESVEFGAAIPTPA
+550 KSVEFGAAITAPA
-563 EPSKTGYTFKGWSL
+563 APSKTGYTFKGWSL

-618 KTGSFGDKIGAM
+618 KTGNFGDKINAI
-630 DPPPTKAGYTF
+630 DNPTKAGYTF
-641 AGWVDAGGADVT
+641 AGWVYANGDAVT

-675 IEFYDGENFISGGEQ
+675 IEFYDGANIISGGEQ
-690 NCGEAIA
+690 YCGEAIV

-710 GWVDENGDAMPATV
+710 GWVDANGNAMPATV
-724 PAVEARYYTK
+724 PAAEAKYYTK
-734 YEAATY
+734 YEAASY

-819 VIVKVDEYKYGDKVT
+819 VIVNVDEYKYGDKVT
-834 AYTYTPEAGA
+834 AYTYTPEAGE

-870 NAYTVIFNINGV
+870 NNYTVTFNVNGE
-882 EYTRLSFN
+882 EYTKLSFA
-890 YGETVTAPQYTVPEG
+890 YGATVTAPAYTVPEG

-917 PAEDI
+917 PAENI

-941 GDTET
+941 GDTEP

-952 SYGDVIPVPD
+952 SYGDVIPTPDVP
-962 EPQKPGYQF
+962 EKPGYQF
-971 QGWDYENLGTAT
+971 QGWNYENLGTAT
-983 MPAQALNI
+983 MPAQALDI

-1010 IVSDWIGYYGDVI
+1010 IVSDWIGYYGDI
-1023 NADQAPEV
+1023 ITADKTPEV

-1053 VTGDT
+1053 VKGDT

-1069 ILTYIVDGAVY
+1069 ILTYIVDGEVY
-1080 SRETYDFGAALPAA
+1080 SRNTYDFGAALPAA
-1094 DTPTK
+1094 NTPTK
-1099 VGYTFSGWDKETPAT
+1099 EGHTFSGWDRETPAT

-1150 QVPVAPTEDLE
+1150 QVPVAPTEGLE

-1176 IGVDGARYDAMYTAQ
+1176 IGVDGARYDAMYVAQ

-1213 LSYTALADS
+1213 LSYTATADS

-1272 ETPVTY
+1272 EAPVTY

-1344 TAVTAPS
+1344 TAVTAPA

-1360 AGWDKDIPETIPAE
+1360 AGWDKAIPETIPAE

-1416 TKAGYTFAGWYRND
+1416 TKAGYTFAGWYKD
-1430 VAYTFTTMP
+1430 GVAYTFTTMP

-1445 TAKWSTDSY
+1445 TAKWSTDSH

-1461 GVQTIVPTEFGQIP
+1461 GVETIVPTEFGQVP
-1475 VAPPV
+1475 VAPPA
-1480 SKIGYTFTGW
+1480 SKLGYTFTGW

-1535 EFDTAIVAPTEEPTK
+1535 VFDTAIVAPTEEPTR

>member
-1 MSKFKRFLSSFLA
+1 MIRMKHNCEIVIIIKEENELMSKFKRFLSSFLA
-14 LTMVL
+14 LAMVL

-33 SAATLAPYTTH
+33 SAAAAPYTTH

-52 EEYGSTDTN
+52 AEHPN
-61 GNVTGQGGFYYVA
+61 GFYYFG
-74 VEFFEADGQPTDH
+74 VEFLEADGQPTDH
-87 VVAPGDVLTAR
+87 IVSPGDVLTVR
-98 FYLKSSFY
+98 FYIKSSFY
-106 MSVTNT
+106 LTAQCLTFN
-112 DYLFDRNF
+112 LERNF
-120 FDVSNGAAN
+120 FDITNGQASGYLPNKGPDLVEGNILPN
-129 GYVIKNG
+129 G
-136 ADALGG
+136 
-142 VYGEENNTY
+142 
-151 PTANY
+151 NY
-156 PGTLFQGAAL
+156 PIQVRKAKLAEVNPDYVLGSGSDPNVEVVTAYAITGSKYLAYNA
-166 SSAGDG
+166 
-172 RTGYD
+172 RTGYTSKIFETAEEIEAAKHLD
-177 TGFNTIMDGYINWSP
+177 FYKINCSYGDDKDAYIMNDDMFIAETTLTIRDGLAAGTSGKIFQHPRDVKLNNASANTYANVGNTNSGSTSLSKSFEKSP
-192 WDGKNYVVYNKTKQT
+192 LFTADMYDVEG
-207 YLSYVSPDDYTICK
+207 
-221 DWDYIRLNTKVDNS
+221 
-235 DTEPYRLDQDLP
+235 LDQIF
-247 YFEYEITVRD
+247 Y
-257 DLANGTVSKLLP
+257 
-269 NELVFRTIDA
+269 
-279 KRPSYGQLG
+279 
-288 YDGVKKNCQPWNN
+288 
-301 ARCTWFNI
+301 
-309 ENNLIIDDMQQQF
+309 IDD
-322 LISTG
+322 G

-338 FMANGAV
+338 FMANDAV
-345 YDSATYAEG
+345 YSSATYAEG
-354 AEIAAPANNPT
+354 AEIAAPAENPT
-365 KDGYTFA
+365 KEGYTFA

-377 GTNVVTFPQT
+377 GTNVITFPQT

-449 TMGTADMTFNAKFEA
+449 TMGNADMTFNAKFEA

-471 MNGDVQHDANTV
+471 MNGEVQHDANTV

-489 TLPAAPTKA
+489 TLPAAPTKD
-498 GYTFVGW
+498 GYTFAGW
-505 VDNADNAMPA
+505 VDAEGNAMPA

-527 KWATSAFD
+527 KWVTSAFD
-535 AKFYLDAAKTDLHAT
+535 AKFYLDAAKTDLYDT
-550 ESVEFGAAIPTPA
+550 KSVEFGAAITAPA
-563 EPSKTGYTFKGWSL
+563 APSKTGYTFKGWSL

-618 KTGSFGDKIGAM
+618 KTGNFGDKINAI
-630 DPPPTKAGYTF
+630 DNPTKAGYTF
-641 AGWVDAGGADVT
+641 AGWVDASGADVI

-675 IEFYDGENFISGGEQ
+675 IEFYDGANFISGGEQ
-690 NCGEAIA
+690 NCGEAIV

-710 GWVDENGDAMPATV
+710 GWVDANGNAMPATV
-724 PAVEARYYTK
+724 PAAEAKYYTK
-734 YEAATY
+734 YEAASY
-740 NVTFKADGETVRSEE
+740 NVTFKADGETVRSGE

-819 VIVKVDEYKYGDKVT
+819 VIVNVDEYKYGDKVT
-834 AYTYTPEAGA
+834 AYTYTPEAGE

-865 GTTST
+865 GTTET
-870 NAYTVIFNINGV
+870 NTYTVTFNVNGK
-882 EYTRLSFN
+882 EYTKLSFA
-890 YGETVTAPQYTVPEG
+890 YGATVTAPAYTVPEG
-905 YSFSGWNLPETM
+905 YSFTGWNLPETM
-917 PAEDI
+917 PAENI

-941 GDTET
+941 GDTEP

-962 EPQKPGYQF
+962 EPAVPGYQF
-971 QGWDYENLGTAT
+971 QDWDYENLGTAT

-1010 IVSDWIGYYGDVI
+1010 IVSDWIGYYGDTI
-1023 NADQAPEV
+1023 TADQTPEV

-1053 VTGDT
+1053 VKGDT

-1069 ILTYIVDGAVY
+1069 ILTYIVDGEVY
-1080 SRETYDFGAALPAA
+1080 SRNTYDFGAALPAA

-1099 VGYTFSGWDKETPAT
+1099 EGHTFSGWDRETPAT

-1136 KDGVLIATVPTDFG
+1136 KDGVLFATVPTDFG
-1150 QVPVAPTEDLE
+1150 QVPVAPTEGLE

-1176 IGVDGARYDAMYTAQ
+1176 IGVDGARYDAMYVAQ

-1213 LSYTALADS
+1213 LSYTATADS

-1272 ETPVTY
+1272 EAPVTY

-1344 TAVTAPS
+1344 TAVTAPA

-1360 AGWDKDIPETIPAE
+1360 AGWDKAIPETIPAE

-1416 TKAGYTFAGWYRND
+1416 TKAGYSFAGWYKD
-1430 VAYTFTTMP
+1430 GVAYTFTTMP

-1445 TAKWSTDSY
+1445 TAKWSTDSH

-1461 GVQTIVPTEFGQIP
+1461 GVETIVPTEFGQVP
-1475 VAPPV
+1475 VAPPA
-1480 SKIGYTFTGW
+1480 SKLGYTFTGW

-1535 EFDTAIVAPTEEPTK
+1535 VFDTAIVAPTEEPTR

-1809 NGDKWLDSEYNYDIK
+1809 NGNKWLDSEYNYDIK

-1843 ISVATPADAI
+1843 ISVATPTDAI

-1877 GKSSTYLKTSQ
+1877 GRSSTYLKTSQ

-1908 FAAAGTAT
+1908 FATAGTAT

>member
-1 MSKFKRFLSSFLA
+1 MIRMKHNCEIVIIIKEENELMSKFKRFLSSFLA
-14 LTMVL
+14 LAMVL

-33 SAATLAPYTTH
+33 SAAATPYTTH

-52 EEYGSTDTN
+52 GEHPN
-61 GNVTGQGGFYYVA
+61 GFYYFG
-74 VEFFEADGQPTDH
+74 VEFIEADGQPTDH
-87 VVAPGDVLTAR
+87 IVSPGDTLTVR
-98 FYLKSSFY
+98 FYIKSSFY
-106 MSVTNT
+106 LTAQVMQFN
-112 DYLFDRNF
+112 LDRNF
-120 FDVSNGAAN
+120 FDITNGQANGWIANRGPDLVEGKCYPTNNYPTPIPKALLSDVNPNYNEETGNGPYVSLVAQFATVGSKYLAYNARTGYTSKIFETAEEIEAAKGLDYYKLSGFYGDSKLGYKMTDDMYICETTLTVRDNLTPGTSGKIFQHDRDVKLNNSAAN
-129 GYVIKNG
+129 GYVCVCDTDSGKT
-136 ADALGG
+136 ADSKSFEKSPLF
-142 VYGEENNTY
+142 
-151 PTANY
+151 TADM
-156 PGTLFQGAAL
+156 F
-166 SSAGDG
+166 
-172 RTGYD
+172 
-177 TGFNTIMDGYINWSP
+177 
-192 WDGKNYVVYNKTKQT
+192 
-207 YLSYVSPDDYTICK
+207 
-221 DWDYIRLNTKVDNS
+221 DN
-235 DTEPYRLDQDLP
+235 EGLDQIF
-247 YFEYEITVRD
+247 Y
-257 DLANGTVSKLLP
+257 
-269 NELVFRTIDA
+269 
-279 KRPSYGQLG
+279 
-288 YDGVKKNCQPWNN
+288 
-301 ARCTWFNI
+301 
-309 ENNLIIDDMQQQF
+309 IDD
-322 LISTG
+322 G

-345 YDSATYAEG
+345 YSSATYAEG
-354 AEIAAPANNPT
+354 AEIAAPATPPT

-449 TMGTADMTFNAKFEA
+449 TMGNADMTFNAKFEA

-471 MNGDVQHDANTV
+471 MNGDAQHDANTV

-489 TLPAAPTKA
+489 TLPAAPTKD
-498 GYTFVGW
+498 GYTFAGW
-505 VDNADNAMPA
+505 VDAEGNAMPA

-527 KWATSAFD
+527 KWVTSAFD
-535 AKFYLDAAKTDLHAT
+535 AKFYLDAAKTNLYDT
-550 ESVEFGAAIPTPA
+550 KSVEFGAAITAPA
-563 EPSKTGYTFKGWSL
+563 APSKTGYTFKGWSL

-618 KTGSFGDKIGAM
+618 KTGNFGDKINAI
-630 DPPPTKAGYTF
+630 DNPTKAGYTF
-641 AGWVDAGGADVT
+641 AGWVDASGDAVT

-675 IEFYDGENFISGGEQ
+675 IEFYDGANFISGGEQ
-690 NCGEAIA
+690 NCGEAIV

-710 GWVDENGDAMPATV
+710 GWVDANGDAMPATV
-724 PAVEARYYTK
+724 PTADAKYYTK

-793 TVPVGGVTYVAIFEV
+793 TVPVGGVTYVAIFEA
-808 NTYKITYYVDN
+808 NTYKVTYYVDN
-819 VIVKVDEYKYGDKVT
+819 VIVHTVDVKYGDPIPE
-834 AYTYTPEAGA
+834 YTYTPEAGE

-870 NAYTVIFNINGV
+870 NNYTVTFNVNGK
-882 EYTRLSFN
+882 EYTKLSFA
-890 YGETVTAPQYTVPEG
+890 YGATVTAPAYTVPEG
-905 YSFSGWNLPETM
+905 YSFTGWNLPETM
-917 PAEDI
+917 PAENI

-941 GDTET
+941 GDTEP

-952 SYGDVIPVPD
+952 SYGDVIPTPDVP
-962 EPQKPGYQF
+962 EKPGYQF

-1004 EGADGT
+1004 EGADGN
-1010 IVSDWIGYYGDVI
+1010 IVSDWIGYYGDI
-1023 NADQAPEV
+1023 ITADKTPEV

-1069 ILTYIVDGAVY
+1069 ILTYIVDGEVY
-1080 SRETYDFGAALPAA
+1080 SRNTYDFGAALPAA

-1099 VGYTFSGWDKETPAT
+1099 EGHTFSGWDRETPAT

-1136 KDGVLIATVPTDFG
+1136 KDGVLFATVPTDFG
-1150 QVPVAPTEDLE
+1150 QVPVAPTEGLE

-1176 IGVDGARYDAMYTAQ
+1176 IGVDGARYDAMYVAQ

-1213 LSYTALADS
+1213 LSYTATADS

-1272 ETPVTY
+1272 EAPVTY

-1344 TAVTAPS
+1344 TAVTAPA

-1360 AGWDKDIPETIPAE
+1360 AGWDKAIPETIPAE

-1416 TKAGYTFAGWYRND
+1416 TKAGYTFAGWYKD
-1430 VAYTFTTMP
+1430 GVAYTFTTMP

-1445 TAKWSTDSY
+1445 TAKWSTDSH

-1461 GVQTIVPTEFGQIP
+1461 GVETIVPTEFGQIP

-1535 EFDTAIVAPTEEPTK
+1535 VFDTAIVAPTEEPTR

-1843 ISVATPADAI
+1843 ISVATPVDSI

-1888 NTVSVTD
+1888 NTISVTD

-1908 FAAAGTAT
+1908 FATAGTAT

>member
-14 LTMVL
+14 LAMVL

-26 GVFAVDA
+26 GAFAVDA
-33 SAATLAPYTTH
+33 SAAAAPYTTH

-52 EEYGSTDTN
+52 GEHPN
-61 GNVTGQGGFYYVA
+61 GFYYFG
-74 VEFFEADGQPTDH
+74 VEFLEADGQPTDH
-87 VVAPGDVLTAR
+87 IVSPGDVLTVR
-98 FYLKSSFY
+98 FYIKSSFY
-106 MSVTNT
+106 LTAQCLTFN
-112 DYLFDRNF
+112 LERNF
-120 FDVSNGAAN
+120 FDITNGQASGWIAN
-129 GYVIKNG
+129 KGPDLVEGKILPNS
-136 ADALGG
+136 
-142 VYGEENNTY
+142 
-151 PTANY
+151 NY
-156 PGTLFQGAAL
+156 PIQVKKDKLANVNPDYVLGSGSDPNVEVVTAYAITGSKYLAYNA
-166 SSAGDG
+166 
-172 RTGYD
+172 RTGYTSKIFETAEEIEAAKHLD
-177 TGFNTIMDGYINWSP
+177 FYKINCSYGDDKDAYIMNDDMFIAETTLTIRDGLAAGTSGKIFQHPRDVKLNNSPGNTYANVGNTNSGSTSLSKSFEKSP
-192 WDGKNYVVYNKTKQT
+192 LFTADMYDVEG
-207 YLSYVSPDDYTICK
+207 
-221 DWDYIRLNTKVDNS
+221 
-235 DTEPYRLDQDLP
+235 LDQIF
-247 YFEYEITVRD
+247 Y
-257 DLANGTVSKLLP
+257 
-269 NELVFRTIDA
+269 
-279 KRPSYGQLG
+279 
-288 YDGVKKNCQPWNN
+288 
-301 ARCTWFNI
+301 
-309 ENNLIIDDMQQQF
+309 IDD
-322 LISTG
+322 G

-338 FMANGAV
+338 FMANDAV
-345 YDSATYAEG
+345 YSSATYAEG
-354 AEIAAPANNPT
+354 AEIAAPATPPT

-407 TFLVDGA
+407 TFLVDGV

-449 TMGTADMTFNAKFEA
+449 TMGSADMTFNAKFEA
-464 KTYNVKF
+464 KTYNVTF

-489 TLPAAPTKA
+489 TLPAAPTKD
-498 GYTFVGW
+498 GYTFAGW
-505 VDNADNAMPA
+505 VDAEGNAMPA

-527 KWATSAFD
+527 KWVTSAFD
-535 AKFYLDAAKTDLHAT
+535 AKFYLDAAKTALYDT
-550 ESVEFGAAIPTPA
+550 KSVEFGAAITAPA
-563 EPSKTGYTFKGWSL
+563 APSKTGYTFKGWSL

-618 KTGSFGDKIGAM
+618 KTGNFGDKINAI
-630 DPPPTKAGYTF
+630 DNPTKAGYTF
-641 AGWVDAGGADVT
+641 AGWVDASGADVI

-675 IEFYDGENFISGGEQ
+675 IEFYDGANIISGGEQ
-690 NCGEAIA
+690 YCGEAIV

-710 GWVDENGDAMPATV
+710 GWVDANGDAMPATV
-724 PAVEARYYTK
+724 PTADAKYYTK
-734 YEAATY
+734 YEAANY

-819 VIVKVDEYKYGDKVT
+819 VIVNVDEYKYGDKVT
-834 AYTYTPEAGA
+834 AYTYTPEAGE

-865 GTTST
+865 GSTST
-870 NAYTVIFNINGV
+870 NNYTVTFNVNGK
-882 EYTRLSFN
+882 EYTKLSFA
-890 YGETVTAPQYTVPEG
+890 YGATVTAPAYTVPEG

-917 PAEDI
+917 PAENI

-941 GDTET
+941 GDTEP

-952 SYGDVIPVPD
+952 SYGDVIPTPDVP
-962 EPQKPGYQF
+962 EKPGYQF

-983 MPAQALNI
+983 MPAQALDI

-1010 IVSDWIGYYGDVI
+1010 IVSDWIGYYGDI
-1023 NADQAPEV
+1023 ITADKTPEV

-1053 VTGDT
+1053 VKGDT

-1069 ILTYIVDGAVY
+1069 ILTYIVDGEVY
-1080 SRETYDFGAALPAA
+1080 SRNTYDFGAALPAA

-1099 VGYTFSGWDKETPAT
+1099 EGHTFSGWDRETPAT

-1150 QVPVAPTEDLE
+1150 QVPVAPTEGLE

-1176 IGVDGARYDAMYTAQ
+1176 IGVDGARYDAMYVAQ

-1213 LSYTALADS
+1213 LSYTATADS

-1272 ETPVTY
+1272 EAPVTY

-1344 TAVTAPS
+1344 TAVTAPA

-1360 AGWDKDIPETIPAE
+1360 AGWDKAIPETIPAE

-1416 TKAGYTFAGWYRND
+1416 TKAGYSFAGWYKD
-1430 VAYTFTTMP
+1430 GVAYTFTTMP

-1445 TAKWSTDSY
+1445 TAKWSTDSH

-1461 GVQTIVPTEFGQIP
+1461 GVETIVPTEFGQIP
-1475 VAPPV
+1475 VAPPA

-1535 EFDTAIVAPTEEPTK
+1535 VFDTAIVAPTEEPTR

-1792 GNDDYQIQNWK
+1792 GNDNYQIQNWK

-1843 ISVATPADAI
+1843 ISVATPVDSI
-1853 AKGSFAEVT
+1853 VKGSFAEVT

-1877 GKSSTYLKTSQ
+1877 GRSSTYLKTSQ

-1908 FAAAGTAT
+1908 FATAGTAT

>member
-33 SAATLAPYTTH
+33 SAATMQPYTTH

-52 EEYGSTDTN
+52 AEYPD
-61 GNVTGQGGFYYVA
+61 GFLYIAAEYL
-74 VEFFEADGQPTDH
+74 EADGTPTDH
-87 VVAPGDVLTAR
+87 IVAPGDELTVR
-98 FYLKSSFY
+98 WYIKSSFY
-106 MSVTNT
+106 
-112 DYLFDRNF
+112 LFNGRFDLLVDRNV
-120 FDVSNGAAN
+120 FDITNGQASGWSAKFGPDLVEGKAYPTSNYPKVFSKTALSEINPNYTRDEHDPQFSLITNFATAGSKYLTYSASAGYGSKIFTAAEDIEFAKQIDFYALNIYYGTDTTGYKLTDDMYICEATLKVRDEAAN
-129 GYVIKNG
+129 GTIAKTF
-136 ADALGG
+136 LP
-142 VYGEENNTY
+142 EEATKLHQSV
-151 PTANY
+151 
-156 PGTLFQGAAL
+156 GT
-166 SSAGDG
+166 S
-172 RTGYD
+172 
-177 TGFNTIMDGYINWSP
+177 YIAVSDQ
-192 WDGKNYVVYNKTKQT
+192 DGKATAKSFEK
-207 YLSYVSPDDYTICK
+207 SPIFNASMFDYAGMT
-221 DWDYIRLNTKVDNS
+221 
-235 DTEPYRLDQDLP
+235 
-247 YFEYEITVRD
+247 
-257 DLANGTVSKLLP
+257 
-269 NELVFRTIDA
+269 
-279 KRPSYGQLG
+279 
-288 YDGVKKNCQPWNN
+288 
-301 ARCTWFNI
+301 
-309 ENNLIIDDMQQQF
+309 QQF
-322 LISTG
+322 LIST

-338 FMANGAV
+338 FMANDAV
-345 YDSATYAEG
+345 YSSATYAEG
-354 AEIAAPANNPT
+354 AEIAAPAENPT
-365 KDGYTFA
+365 KEGYTFA

-449 TMGTADMTFNAKFEA
+449 TMGNADMTFNAKFEA

-471 MNGDVQHDANTV
+471 MNGEVQHDANTV

-489 TLPAAPTKA
+489 TLPAAPTKD
-498 GYTFVGW
+498 GYTFAGW
-505 VDNADNAMPA
+505 VDAEGNAMPA

-527 KWATSAFD
+527 KWVTSAFD
-535 AKFYLDAAKTDLHAT
+535 AKFYLDAAKTALYDT
-550 ESVEFGAAIPTPA
+550 KSVEFGAAITAPA
-563 EPSKTGYTFKGWSL
+563 APSKTGYTFKGWSL

-613 TVLET
+613 TALET

-641 AGWVDAGGADVT
+641 AGWVYANGSDVT

-697 APEAPV
+697 APGAPA

-710 GWVDENGDAMPATV
+710 GWVDAEGNAMPATV
-724 PAVEARYYTK
+724 PTADAKYYTK
-734 YEAATY
+734 YEAANY

-819 VIVKVDEYKYGDKVT
+819 VIVNVDEYKYGDKVT
-834 AYTYTPEAGA
+834 EYKYTPEAGA

-870 NAYTVIFNINGV
+870 NAYTVTFNVNGV

-890 YGETVTAPQYTVPEG
+890 YGETVTAPAYTVPEG

-917 PAEDI
+917 PAENI

-941 GDTET
+941 GDTEP

-962 EPQKPGYQF
+962 EPKKPGYQF

-1080 SRETYDFGAALPAA
+1080 SRETYDFGAALPVA

-1232 GFTIADNSVLSGTVA
+1232 GFTIADNSVLSGAVA

-1416 TKAGYTFAGWYRND
+1416 TKAGYTFAGWYKD
-1430 VAYTFTTMP
+1430 GVAYTFTTMP

-1445 TAKWSTDSY
+1445 TAKWSTDSH

-1475 VAPPV
+1475 VAPPA
-1480 SKIGYTFTGW
+1480 SKLGYTFTGW

-1792 GNDDYQIQNWK
+1792 GNDDYQIQTWK

>member
-192 WDGKNYVVYNKTKQT
+192 WDGKNYVVYNKTKKT

-247 YFEYEITVRD
+247 YFEYEITVRN

-301 ARCTWFNI
+301 AKCTWFNI

-327 GSTPVQEHTAT
+327 GDTPVQEHTAT
-338 FMANGAV
+338 FMANDAV
-345 YDSATYAEG
+345 YSSATYAEG
-354 AEIAAPANNPT
+354 AEIAAPAENPT
-365 KDGYTFA
+365 KEGYTFA

-377 GTNVVTFPQT
+377 GTNVITFPQT

-449 TMGTADMTFNAKFEA
+449 TMGNADMTFNAKFEA

-471 MNGDVQHDANTV
+471 MNGEVQHDANTV

-489 TLPAAPTKA
+489 TLPAAPTKD
-498 GYTFVGW
+498 GYTFAGW
-505 VDNADNAMPA
+505 VDAEGNAMPA

-527 KWATSAFD
+527 KWVTSAFD
-535 AKFYLDAAKTDLHAT
+535 AKFYLDAAKTALYDT
-550 ESVEFGAAIPTPA
+550 KSVEFGAAITAPA
-563 EPSKTGYTFKGWSL
+563 APSKTGYTFKGWSL

-618 KTGSFGDKIGAM
+618 KTGNFGDKINAI
-630 DPPPTKAGYTF
+630 DNPTKAGYTF
-641 AGWVDAGGADVT
+641 AGWVDASGADVT

-668 WTANPIF
+668 WTSNPIF
-675 IEFYDGENFISGGEQ
+675 IEFYDGANFISGGEQ

-697 APEAPV
+697 APDAPA

-710 GWVDENGDAMPATV
+710 GWVDANGDAMPATV
-724 PAVEARYYTK
+724 PTADAKYYTK
-734 YEAATY
+734 YEAANY

-819 VIVKVDEYKYGDKVT
+819 VIVNVDEYKYGDKVT
-834 AYTYTPEAGA
+834 EYKYTPEAGA

-870 NAYTVIFNINGV
+870 NAYTVIFNINGE

-890 YGETVTAPQYTVPEG
+890 YGETVTAPQYTVSEG

-922 TLDATLTKNS
+922 TLEATLTKNS

-941 GDTET
+941 GDTEP
-946 YAEFTV
+946 YKEFTV
-952 SYGDVIPVPD
+952 YYGDVIPVPD
-962 EPQKPGYQF
+962 EPEKPGYQF

-1053 VTGDT
+1053 VKGDT

-1069 ILTYIVDGAVY
+1069 ILTYIVDGEVY
-1080 SRETYDFGAALPAA
+1080 SRNTYDFGAALPAA

-1099 VGYTFSGWDKETPAT
+1099 EGHTFSGWDRETPAT

-1136 KDGVLIATVPTDFG
+1136 KDGVLFATVPTDFG
-1150 QVPVAPTEDLE
+1150 QVPVAPTEGLE

-1272 ETPVTY
+1272 EAPVTY

-1360 AGWDKDIPETIPAE
+1360 AGWDKAIPETIPAE

-1416 TKAGYTFAGWYRND
+1416 TKAGYTFAGWYKD
-1430 VAYTFTTMP
+1430 GVAYTFTTMP

-1480 SKIGYTFTGW
+1480 SKLGYTFTGW

-1687 AHSDDSWEP
+1687 THSEDSWEP
-1696 KDIAYDFV
+1696 KDVAYDFV

-1843 ISVATPADAI
+1843 ISVATPVDSI

-1908 FAAAGTAT
+1908 FATAGTAT

>member
-14 LTMVL
+14 LAMVL

-33 SAATLAPYTTH
+33 SAAAAPYTTH

-52 EEYGSTDTN
+52 GEHPN
-61 GNVTGQGGFYYVA
+61 GFYYFG
-74 VEFFEADGQPTDH
+74 VEFLEADGQPTDH
-87 VVAPGDVLTAR
+87 IVSPGDVLTVR
-98 FYLKSSFY
+98 FYIKSSFY
-106 MSVTNT
+106 LTAQCLTFN
-112 DYLFDRNF
+112 LERNF
-120 FDVSNGAAN
+120 FDITNGQASGWIAN
-129 GYVIKNG
+129 KGPDLVEGKILPNS
-136 ADALGG
+136 
-142 VYGEENNTY
+142 
-151 PTANY
+151 NY
-156 PGTLFQGAAL
+156 PIQVKKDKLANVNPDYVLGSGSDPNVEVVTAYAITGSKYLAYNA
-166 SSAGDG
+166 
-172 RTGYD
+172 RTGYTSKIFETAEEIEAAKHLD
-177 TGFNTIMDGYINWSP
+177 FYKINCSYGDDKDAYIMNDDMFIAETTLTIRDGLAAGTSGKIFQHPRDVKLNNSPGNTYANVGNTNSGSTSLSKSFEKSP
-192 WDGKNYVVYNKTKQT
+192 LFTADMYDVEG
-207 YLSYVSPDDYTICK
+207 
-221 DWDYIRLNTKVDNS
+221 
-235 DTEPYRLDQDLP
+235 LDQIF
-247 YFEYEITVRD
+247 Y
-257 DLANGTVSKLLP
+257 
-269 NELVFRTIDA
+269 
-279 KRPSYGQLG
+279 
-288 YDGVKKNCQPWNN
+288 
-301 ARCTWFNI
+301 
-309 ENNLIIDDMQQQF
+309 IDD
-322 LISTG
+322 G

-338 FMANGAV
+338 FMANDAV
-345 YDSATYAEG
+345 YSSATYAEG
-354 AEIAAPANNPT
+354 AEIAAPATPPT

-392 VTYTAV
+392 VTYTAI

-449 TMGTADMTFNAKFEA
+449 TMGNADMTFNAKFEA

-471 MNGDVQHDANTV
+471 MNGDAQHDANTV

-489 TLPAAPTKA
+489 TLPAAPTKD
-498 GYTFVGW
+498 GYTFAGW
-505 VDNADNAMPA
+505 VDAEGNAMPA

-527 KWATSAFD
+527 KWVTSAFD
-535 AKFYLDAAKTDLHAT
+535 AKFYLDAAKTNLYDT
-550 ESVEFGAAIPTPA
+550 KSVEFGAAITAPA
-563 EPSKTGYTFKGWSL
+563 APSKTGYTFKGWSL

-618 KTGSFGDKIGAM
+618 KTGNFGDKINAI
-630 DPPPTKAGYTF
+630 DDPTKAGYTF
-641 AGWVDAGGADVT
+641 AGWVDASGADVT

-675 IEFYDGENFISGGEQ
+675 IEFYDGTNFISGGEQ
-690 NCGEAIA
+690 NCGEAIV

-710 GWVDENGDAMPATV
+710 GWVDANGDAMPATV
-724 PAVEARYYTK
+724 PAAEAKYYTK
-734 YEAATY
+734 YEAASY
-740 NVTFKADGETVRSEE
+740 NVTFKADGETVRSGE

-819 VIVKVDEYKYGDKVT
+819 VIVHTADVKYGDPIPE
-834 AYTYTPEAGA
+834 YTYTPEAGE

-865 GTTST
+865 GSTST
-870 NAYTVIFNINGV
+870 NNYTVTFNVNGK
-882 EYTRLSFN
+882 EYTKLSFA
-890 YGETVTAPQYTVPEG
+890 YGATVTAPAYTVPEG
-905 YSFSGWNLPETM
+905 YSFTGWNLPETM
-917 PAEDI
+917 PAENI

-941 GDTET
+941 GDTEP

-952 SYGDVIPVPD
+952 SYGDVIPTPDVP
-962 EPQKPGYQF
+962 EKPGYQF

-1010 IVSDWIGYYGDVI
+1010 IVSDWIGYYGDTI
-1023 NADQAPEV
+1023 TADKTPEV

-1053 VTGDT
+1053 VKGDT

-1069 ILTYIVDGAVY
+1069 ILTYIVDGEVY
-1080 SRETYDFGAALPAA
+1080 SRNTYDFGAALPAA

-1099 VGYTFSGWDKETPAT
+1099 EGHTFSGWDRETPAT

-1150 QVPVAPTEDLE
+1150 QVPVAPTEGLE

-1176 IGVDGARYDAMYTAQ
+1176 IGVDGARYDAMYVAQ

-1213 LSYTALADS
+1213 LSYTATADS

-1272 ETPVTY
+1272 EAPVTY

-1344 TAVTAPS
+1344 TAVTAPA

-1360 AGWDKDIPETIPAE
+1360 AGWDKAIPETIPAE

-1416 TKAGYTFAGWYRND
+1416 TKAGYSFAGWYKD
-1430 VAYTFTTMP
+1430 GVAYTFTTMP

-1445 TAKWSTDSY
+1445 TAKWSTDSH

-1461 GVQTIVPTEFGQIP
+1461 GVETIVPTEFGQIP
-1475 VAPPV
+1475 VAPPA

-1490 DKELVAMG
+1490 DRELVAMG

-1550 YGYTFNGWSPAVGNM
+1550 YGYTFNGWSPAIGNM

-1666 YEVWSIRA
+1666 YEVWSVRA

>member
-192 WDGKNYVVYNKTKQT
+192 WDGKNYVVYNKTKKT

-247 YFEYEITVRD
+247 YFEYEITVRN

-301 ARCTWFNI
+301 AKCTWFNI

-327 GSTPVQEHTAT
+327 GGTPVQEHTAT

-392 VTYTAV
+392 VTYTAI

-489 TLPAAPTKA
+489 TLPTAPTKA
-498 GYTFVGW
+498 GSTFVGW
-505 VDNADNAMPA
+505 VDADGNAMPA

-535 AKFYLDAAKTDLHAT
+535 AKFYLDAAKTELHAT
-550 ESVEFGAAIPTPA
+550 ESVEFGAAITAPT

-618 KTGSFGDKIGAM
+618 KTGNFGDKINAID
-630 DPPPTKAGYTF
+630 DPPKAGYTF
-641 AGWVDAGGADVT
+641 AGWVYANGDAVT

-675 IEFYDGENFISGGEQ
+675 IEFYDGESIISGGEQ

-697 APEAPV
+697 APEAPT

-710 GWVDENGDAMPATV
+710 GWVDAEGNAMPATV
-724 PAVEARYYTK
+724 PTADARYYTK

-819 VIVKVDEYKYGDKVT
+819 VIVNVDEYKYGDKVT

-870 NAYTVIFNINGV
+870 NAYTVIFNINGE

-890 YGETVTAPQYTVPEG
+890 YGETVTAPAYTVSEG

-917 PAEDI
+917 PAENI

-1094 DTPTK
+1094 ENPTK
-1099 VGYTFSGWDKETPAT
+1099 VGYTFSGWDRETPAT

-1213 LSYTALADS
+1213 LSYTATADS

-1232 GFTIADNSVLSGTVA
+1232 GFTIADNSVLSGAVA

-1416 TKAGYTFAGWYRND
+1416 TKAGYTFAGWYKD
-1430 VAYTFTTMP
+1430 GVAYTFTTMP

-1461 GVQTIVPTEFGQIP
+1461 GVQTVVPTEFGQIP
-1475 VAPPV
+1475 VAPPA
-1480 SKIGYTFTGW
+1480 SKLGYTFTGW

>member
-14 LTMVL
+14 LAMVL

-33 SAATLAPYTTH
+33 SAAATPYTTH

-52 EEYGSTDTN
+52 GEHPN
-61 GNVTGQGGFYYVA
+61 GFYYFG
-74 VEFFEADGQPTDH
+74 VEFIEADGQPTDH
-87 VVAPGDVLTAR
+87 IVSPGDTLTVR
-98 FYLKSSFY
+98 FYIKSSFY
-106 MSVTNT
+106 LTAQVMQFN
-112 DYLFDRNF
+112 LDRNF
-120 FDVSNGAAN
+120 FDITNGQANGWIANRGPDLVEGKCYPTNNYPTPIPKALLSDVNPNYNEETGNGPYVSLVAQFATVGSKYLVYNARTGYTSKIFETAEEIEAAKGLDYYKLSGFYGDSKLGYKMTDDMYICETTLTVRDNLTPGTSGKIFQHDRDVKLNNSAAN
-129 GYVIKNG
+129 GYVCVCDTDSGKT
-136 ADALGG
+136 ADSKSFEKSPLF
-142 VYGEENNTY
+142 
-151 PTANY
+151 TADM
-156 PGTLFQGAAL
+156 F
-166 SSAGDG
+166 
-172 RTGYD
+172 
-177 TGFNTIMDGYINWSP
+177 
-192 WDGKNYVVYNKTKQT
+192 
-207 YLSYVSPDDYTICK
+207 
-221 DWDYIRLNTKVDNS
+221 DN
-235 DTEPYRLDQDLP
+235 EGLDQIF
-247 YFEYEITVRD
+247 Y
-257 DLANGTVSKLLP
+257 
-269 NELVFRTIDA
+269 
-279 KRPSYGQLG
+279 
-288 YDGVKKNCQPWNN
+288 
-301 ARCTWFNI
+301 
-309 ENNLIIDDMQQQF
+309 IDD
-322 LISTG
+322 G

-345 YDSATYAEG
+345 YSSATYAEG
-354 AEIAAPANNPT
+354 AEIAAPATPPT

-449 TMGTADMTFNAKFEA
+449 TMGNADMTFNAKFEA

-471 MNGDVQHDANTV
+471 MNGDAQHDANTV

-489 TLPAAPTKA
+489 TLPAAPTKD
-498 GYTFVGW
+498 GYTFAGW
-505 VDNADNAMPA
+505 VDAEGNAMPA

-527 KWATSAFD
+527 KWVTSAFD
-535 AKFYLDAAKTDLHAT
+535 AKFYLDAAKTNLYDT
-550 ESVEFGAAIPTPA
+550 KSVEFGAAITAPA
-563 EPSKTGYTFKGWSL
+563 APSKTGYTFKGWSL

-618 KTGSFGDKIGAM
+618 KTGNFGDKINAI
-630 DPPPTKAGYTF
+630 DNPTKAGYTF
-641 AGWVDAGGADVT
+641 AGWVDASGDAVT

-675 IEFYDGENFISGGEQ
+675 IEFYDGANFISGGEQ
-690 NCGEAIA
+690 NCGEAIV

-710 GWVDENGDAMPATV
+710 GWVDANGDAMPATV
-724 PAVEARYYTK
+724 PTADAKYYTK

-793 TVPVGGVTYVAIFEV
+793 TVPVGGVTYVAIFEA
-808 NTYKITYYVDN
+808 NTYKVTYYVDN
-819 VIVKVDEYKYGDKVT
+819 VIVHTVDVKYGDPIPE
-834 AYTYTPEAGA
+834 YTYTPEAGE

-870 NAYTVIFNINGV
+870 NNYTVTFNVNGK
-882 EYTRLSFN
+882 EYTKLSFA
-890 YGETVTAPQYTVPEG
+890 YGATVTAPAYTVPEG
-905 YSFSGWNLPETM
+905 YSFTGWNLPETM
-917 PAEDI
+917 PAENI

-941 GDTET
+941 GDTEP

-952 SYGDVIPVPD
+952 SYGDVIPTPDVP
-962 EPQKPGYQF
+962 EKPGYQF

-1004 EGADGT
+1004 EGADGN
-1010 IVSDWIGYYGDVI
+1010 IVSDWIGYYGDTI
-1023 NADQAPEV
+1023 TADQTPEV

-1053 VTGDT
+1053 VNGDT

-1069 ILTYIVDGAVY
+1069 ILTYIVDGEVY
-1080 SRETYDFGAALPAA
+1080 SRNTYDFGAALPAA

-1099 VGYTFSGWDKETPAT
+1099 EGHTFSGWDRETPAT

-1136 KDGVLIATVPTDFG
+1136 KDGVLFATVPTDFG
-1150 QVPVAPTEDLE
+1150 QVPVAPTEGLE

-1176 IGVDGARYDAMYTAQ
+1176 IGVDGARYDAMYVAQ

-1213 LSYTALADS
+1213 LSYTATADS

-1272 ETPVTY
+1272 EAPVTY

-1344 TAVTAPS
+1344 TAVTAPA

-1360 AGWDKDIPETIPAE
+1360 AGWDKAIPETIPAE

-1416 TKAGYTFAGWYRND
+1416 TKAGYTFAGWYKD
-1430 VAYTFTTMP
+1430 GVAYTFTTMP

-1445 TAKWSTDSY
+1445 TAKWSTDSH

-1461 GVQTIVPTEFGQIP
+1461 GVETIVPTEFGQIP

-1535 EFDTAIVAPTEEPTK
+1535 VFDTAIVAPTEEPTR

-1843 ISVATPADAI
+1843 ISVATPVDSI

-1888 NTVSVTD
+1888 NTISVTD

-1908 FAAAGTAT
+1908 FATAGTAT

>member
-14 LTMVL
+14 LAMVL

-33 SAATLAPYTTH
+33 SAAAAPYTTH

-52 EEYGSTDTN
+52 AEHPN
-61 GNVTGQGGFYYVA
+61 GFYYFG
-74 VEFFEADGQPTDH
+74 VEFLEADGQPTDH
-87 VVAPGDVLTAR
+87 IVSPGDVLTVR
-98 FYLKSSFY
+98 FYIKSSFY
-106 MSVTNT
+106 LTAQCLTFN
-112 DYLFDRNF
+112 LERNF
-120 FDVSNGAAN
+120 FDITNGQASGYLPNKGPDLVEGNILPN
-129 GYVIKNG
+129 G
-136 ADALGG
+136 
-142 VYGEENNTY
+142 
-151 PTANY
+151 NY
-156 PGTLFQGAAL
+156 PIQVRKAKLAEVNPDYVLGSGSDPNVEVVTAYAITGSKYLAYNA
-166 SSAGDG
+166 
-172 RTGYD
+172 RTGYTSKIFETAEEIEAAKHLD
-177 TGFNTIMDGYINWSP
+177 FYKINCSYGDDKDAYIMNDDMFIAETTLTIRDGLAAGTSGKIFQHPRDVKLNNASANTYANVGNTNSGSTSLSKSFEKSP
-192 WDGKNYVVYNKTKQT
+192 LFTADMYDVEG
-207 YLSYVSPDDYTICK
+207 
-221 DWDYIRLNTKVDNS
+221 
-235 DTEPYRLDQDLP
+235 LDQIF
-247 YFEYEITVRD
+247 Y
-257 DLANGTVSKLLP
+257 
-269 NELVFRTIDA
+269 
-279 KRPSYGQLG
+279 
-288 YDGVKKNCQPWNN
+288 
-301 ARCTWFNI
+301 
-309 ENNLIIDDMQQQF
+309 IDD
-322 LISTG
+322 G

-338 FMANGAV
+338 FMANDAV
-345 YDSATYAEG
+345 YSSATYAEG
-354 AEIAAPANNPT
+354 AEIAAPAENPT
-365 KDGYTFA
+365 KEGYTFA

-377 GTNVVTFPQT
+377 GTNVITFPQT

-449 TMGTADMTFNAKFEA
+449 TMGNADMTFNAKFEA

-471 MNGDVQHDANTV
+471 MNGEVQHDANTV

-498 GYTFVGW
+498 GYTFAGW
-505 VDNADNAMPA
+505 VDAEGNAMPA

-550 ESVEFGAAIPTPA
+550 ESVEFGAAIPTPSA
-563 EPSKTGYTFKGWSL
+563 PSKTGYTFKGWSL

-618 KTGSFGDKIGAM
+618 KTGNFGDKINAI
-630 DPPPTKAGYTF
+630 DNPTKAGYTF
-641 AGWVDAGGADVT
+641 AGWVDASGADVI

-675 IEFYDGENFISGGEQ
+675 IEFYDGANFISGGEQ
-690 NCGEAIA
+690 NCGEAIV

-710 GWVDENGDAMPATV
+710 GWVDANGNAMPATV
-724 PAVEARYYTK
+724 PAAEAKYYTK
-734 YEAATY
+734 YEAASY
-740 NVTFKADGETVRSEE
+740 NVTFKADGETVRSGE

-834 AYTYTPEAGA
+834 AYTYTPEAGE

-870 NAYTVIFNINGV
+870 NNYTVTFNVNGK
-882 EYTRLSFN
+882 EYTKLSFA
-890 YGETVTAPQYTVPEG
+890 YGATVTAPAYTVPEG

-917 PAEDI
+917 PAENI

-941 GDTET
+941 GDTEP

-952 SYGDVIPVPD
+952 SYGDVIPTPDVP
-962 EPQKPGYQF
+962 EKPGYQF

-1010 IVSDWIGYYGDVI
+1010 IVSDWIGYYGDI
-1023 NADQAPEV
+1023 ITADKTPEV

-1053 VTGDT
+1053 VKGDT

-1069 ILTYIVDGAVY
+1069 ILTYIVDGEVY
-1080 SRETYDFGAALPAA
+1080 SRNTYDFGAALPAA

-1099 VGYTFSGWDKETPAT
+1099 EGHTFSGWDRETPAT

-1136 KDGVLIATVPTDFG
+1136 KDGVLFATVPTDFG
-1150 QVPVAPTEDLE
+1150 QVPVAPTEGLE

-1176 IGVDGARYDAMYTAQ
+1176 IGVDGARYDAMYVAQ

-1213 LSYTALADS
+1213 LSYTATADS

-1344 TAVTAPS
+1344 TAVTAPA

-1360 AGWDKDIPETIPAE
+1360 AGWDKAIPETIPAE

-1416 TKAGYTFAGWYRND
+1416 TKAGYTFAGWYKD
-1430 VAYTFTTMP
+1430 GVAYTFTTMP

-1445 TAKWSTDSY
+1445 TAKWSTDSH

-1461 GVQTIVPTEFGQIP
+1461 GVETIVPTEFGQIP
-1475 VAPPV
+1475 VAPPA
-1480 SKIGYTFTGW
+1480 SKLGYTFTGW

-1535 EFDTAIVAPTEEPTK
+1535 VFDTAIVAPTEEPTR

-1809 NGDKWLDSEYNYDIK
+1809 NGNKWLDSEYNYDIK

-1843 ISVATPADAI
+1843 ISVATPTDAI

-1877 GKSSTYLKTSQ
+1877 GRSSTYLKTSQ

>member
-1 MSKFKRFLSSFLA
+1 MKHNCEIVIIIKEENELMSKFKRFLSSFLA
-14 LTMVL
+14 LAMVL

-33 SAATLAPYTTH
+33 SAAAAPYTTH

-52 EEYGSTDTN
+52 GEHPN
-61 GNVTGQGGFYYVA
+61 GFYYFG
-74 VEFFEADGQPTDH
+74 VEFLEADGQPTDH
-87 VVAPGDVLTAR
+87 IVSPGDVLTVR
-98 FYLKSSFY
+98 FYIKSSFY
-106 MSVTNT
+106 LTAQCLTFN
-112 DYLFDRNF
+112 LERNF
-120 FDVSNGAAN
+120 FDITNGQASGWIAN
-129 GYVIKNG
+129 RGPDLVEGKILPNS
-136 ADALGG
+136 
-142 VYGEENNTY
+142 
-151 PTANY
+151 NY
-156 PGTLFQGAAL
+156 PIQVQKDKLANVNPDYVLGSGSDPNVQVVTAYAITGSKYLAYNA
-166 SSAGDG
+166 
-172 RTGYD
+172 RTGYTSKIFETAEEIEAAKHLD
-177 TGFNTIMDGYINWSP
+177 FYKINCSYGDDKDAYIMNDDMFIAETTLTIRDGLAAGTSGKIFQHPRDVKLNNSPGNTYANVGNTNSGSTSLSKSFDKSP
-192 WDGKNYVVYNKTKQT
+192 LFTADMYDVEG
-207 YLSYVSPDDYTICK
+207 
-221 DWDYIRLNTKVDNS
+221 
-235 DTEPYRLDQDLP
+235 LDQIF
-247 YFEYEITVRD
+247 Y
-257 DLANGTVSKLLP
+257 
-269 NELVFRTIDA
+269 
-279 KRPSYGQLG
+279 
-288 YDGVKKNCQPWNN
+288 
-301 ARCTWFNI
+301 
-309 ENNLIIDDMQQQF
+309 IDD
-322 LISTG
+322 G

-338 FMANGAV
+338 FMANDAV
-345 YDSATYAEG
+345 YSSATYAEG
-354 AEIAAPANNPT
+354 AEIAAPATPPT

-377 GTNVVTFPQT
+377 GTNVITFPQT

-449 TMGTADMTFNAKFEA
+449 TMGNADMTFNAKFEA

-471 MNGDVQHDANTV
+471 MNGEVQHDANTV

-489 TLPAAPTKA
+489 TLPAAPTKD
-498 GYTFVGW
+498 GYTFAGW
-505 VDNADNAMPA
+505 VDAEGNAMPA

-527 KWATSAFD
+527 KWVTSAFD
-535 AKFYLDAAKTDLHAT
+535 AKFYLDAAKTALYDT
-550 ESVEFGAAIPTPA
+550 KSVEFGAAITAPA
-563 EPSKTGYTFKGWSL
+563 APSKTGYTFKGWSL
-577 DGSTVLADLGTMD
+577 DGFTVLADLGTMD

-618 KTGSFGDKIGAM
+618 KTGNFGDKINAI
-630 DPPPTKAGYTF
+630 DDPTKAGYTF
-641 AGWVDAGGADVT
+641 AGWVYANGDAVT

-675 IEFYDGENFISGGEQ
+675 IEFYDGANIISGGEQ
-690 NCGEAIA
+690 YCGEAIV

-710 GWVDENGDAMPATV
+710 GWVDANGDAMPATV
-724 PAVEARYYTK
+724 PAAEAKYYTK
-734 YEAATY
+734 YEAASY
-740 NVTFKADGETVRSEE
+740 NVTFKADGETVRSGE

-819 VIVKVDEYKYGDKVT
+819 VIVNVDEYKYGDKVT

-870 NAYTVIFNINGV
+870 NAYTVIFNINGE

-890 YGETVTAPQYTVPEG
+890 YGETVTAPQYTVSEG

-917 PAEDI
+917 PAENI
-922 TLDATLTKNS
+922 TLEATLTKNS

-941 GDTET
+941 GDTEP
-946 YAEFTV
+946 YKEFTV
-952 SYGDVIPVPD
+952 YYGDVIPVPD
-962 EPQKPGYQF
+962 EPEKPGYQF

-1094 DTPTK
+1094 ENPTK
-1099 VGYTFSGWDKETPAT
+1099 VGYTFSGWDRETPAT

-1213 LSYTALADS
+1213 LSYAALADS

-1232 GFTIADNSVLSGTVA
+1232 GFTIADNSVLSGAVA

-1416 TKAGYTFAGWYRND
+1416 TKAGYTFAGWYKD
-1430 VAYTFTTMP
+1430 GVAYTFTTMP

-1445 TAKWSTDSY
+1445 TAKWSTDSH

-1461 GVQTIVPTEFGQIP
+1461 GVETIVPTEFGQVP
-1475 VAPPV
+1475 VAPPA
-1480 SKIGYTFTGW
+1480 SKLGYTFTGW

-1704 NTYDVEPIDP
+1704 NTYDDEPIDP

-1843 ISVATPADAI
+1843 ISVATPVDSI

-1877 GKSSTYLKTSQ
+1877 GRSSTYLKTSQ

-1908 FAAAGTAT
+1908 FATAGTAT

>member
-1 MSKFKRFLSSFLA
+1 MIRMKHNCEIVIIIKEENELMSKFKRFLSSFLA
-14 LTMVL
+14 LAMVL

-33 SAATLAPYTTH
+33 SAAAAPYTTH

-52 EEYGSTDTN
+52 GEHPN
-61 GNVTGQGGFYYVA
+61 GFYYFG
-74 VEFFEADGQPTDH
+74 VEFLEADGQPTDH
-87 VVAPGDVLTAR
+87 IVSPGDVLTVR
-98 FYLKSSFY
+98 FYIKSSFY
-106 MSVTNT
+106 LTAQCLTFN
-112 DYLFDRNF
+112 LERNF
-120 FDVSNGAAN
+120 FDITNGQASGWIAN
-129 GYVIKNG
+129 KGPDLVEGKILPNS
-136 ADALGG
+136 
-142 VYGEENNTY
+142 
-151 PTANY
+151 NY
-156 PGTLFQGAAL
+156 PIQVKKDKLANVNPDYVLGSGSDPNVEVVTAYAITGSKYLAYNA
-166 SSAGDG
+166 
-172 RTGYD
+172 RTGYTSKIFETAEEIEAAKHLD
-177 TGFNTIMDGYINWSP
+177 FYKINCSYGDDKDAYIMNDDMFIAETTLTIRDGLAAGTSGKIFQHPRDVKLNNSPGNTYANVGNTNSGSTSLSKSFEKSP
-192 WDGKNYVVYNKTKQT
+192 LFTADMYDVEG
-207 YLSYVSPDDYTICK
+207 
-221 DWDYIRLNTKVDNS
+221 
-235 DTEPYRLDQDLP
+235 LDQIF
-247 YFEYEITVRD
+247 Y
-257 DLANGTVSKLLP
+257 
-269 NELVFRTIDA
+269 
-279 KRPSYGQLG
+279 
-288 YDGVKKNCQPWNN
+288 
-301 ARCTWFNI
+301 
-309 ENNLIIDDMQQQF
+309 IDD
-322 LISTG
+322 G

-338 FMANGAV
+338 FMANDAV
-345 YDSATYAEG
+345 YSSATYAEG
-354 AEIAAPANNPT
+354 AEIAAPAENPT
-365 KDGYTFA
+365 KEGYTFA

-449 TMGTADMTFNAKFEA
+449 TMGNADMTFNAKFEA

-471 MNGDVQHDANTV
+471 MNGEVQHDANTV

-489 TLPAAPTKA
+489 TLPAAPTKD
-498 GYTFVGW
+498 GYTFAGW
-505 VDNADNAMPA
+505 VDAEGNAMPA

-527 KWATSAFD
+527 KWVTSAFD
-535 AKFYLDAAKTDLHAT
+535 AKFYLDAAKTNLYDT
-550 ESVEFGAAIPTPA
+550 KSVEFGAAITAPA
-563 EPSKTGYTFKGWSL
+563 APSKTGYTFKGWSL

-618 KTGSFGDKIGAM
+618 KTGNFGDKINAI
-630 DPPPTKAGYTF
+630 DNPTKAGYTF
-641 AGWVDAGGADVT
+641 AGWVDASGADVI

-675 IEFYDGENFISGGEQ
+675 IEFYDGANFISGGEQ
-690 NCGEAIA
+690 NCGEAIV

-710 GWVDENGDAMPATV
+710 GWVDAEGNAMPATV
-724 PAVEARYYTK
+724 PAAEAKYYTK
-734 YEAATY
+734 YEAASY
-740 NVTFKADGETVRSEE
+740 NVTFKADGETVRSGE

-819 VIVKVDEYKYGDKVT
+819 VIVNVDEYKYGDKVT
-834 AYTYTPEAGA
+834 AYTYTPEAGE

-870 NAYTVIFNINGV
+870 NNYTVTFNVNGK
-882 EYTRLSFN
+882 EYTKLSFA
-890 YGETVTAPQYTVPEG
+890 YGATVTAPEYTVPEG
-905 YSFSGWNLPETM
+905 YSFTGWNLPETM
-917 PAEDI
+917 PAENI

-941 GDTET
+941 GDTEP

-952 SYGDVIPVPD
+952 SYGDVIPTPDVP
-962 EPQKPGYQF
+962 EKPGYQF

-1010 IVSDWIGYYGDVI
+1010 IVSDWIGYYGDI
-1023 NADQAPEV
+1023 ITADKTPEV

-1053 VTGDT
+1053 VKGDT

-1069 ILTYIVDGAVY
+1069 ILTYIVDGEVY
-1080 SRETYDFGAALPAA
+1080 SRNTYDFGAALPAA

-1099 VGYTFSGWDKETPAT
+1099 EGHTFSGWDRETPAT

-1136 KDGVLIATVPTDFG
+1136 KDGVLFATVPTDFG
-1150 QVPVAPTEDLE
+1150 QVPVAPTEGLE

-1176 IGVDGARYDAMYTAQ
+1176 IGVDGARYDAMYVAQ

-1213 LSYTALADS
+1213 LSYTATADS

-1272 ETPVTY
+1272 EAPITY

-1344 TAVTAPS
+1344 TAVTAPA

-1360 AGWDKDIPETIPAE
+1360 AGWDKAIPETIPAE
-1374 DMTIT
+1374 NMTIT

-1416 TKAGYTFAGWYRND
+1416 TKAGYTFAGWYKD
-1430 VAYTFTTMP
+1430 GVAYTFTTMP

-1445 TAKWSTDSY
+1445 TAKWSTDSH

-1461 GVQTIVPTEFGQIP
+1461 GVETIVPTEFGQIP

-1550 YGYTFNGWSPAVGNM
+1550 YGYTFNGWSPAIGNM

-1843 ISVATPADAI
+1843 ISVATPVDSI

-1877 GKSSTYLKTSQ
+1877 GRSSTYLKTSQ

-1908 FAAAGTAT
+1908 FATAGTAT

>member
-14 LTMVL
+14 LAMVL

-33 SAATLAPYTTH
+33 SAAAAPYTTH

-52 EEYGSTDTN
+52 GEHPN
-61 GNVTGQGGFYYVA
+61 GFYYFG
-74 VEFFEADGQPTDH
+74 VEFLEADGQPTDH
-87 VVAPGDVLTAR
+87 IVSPGDVLTVR
-98 FYLKSSFY
+98 FYIKSSFY
-106 MSVTNT
+106 LTAQCLTFN
-112 DYLFDRNF
+112 LERNF
-120 FDVSNGAAN
+120 FDITNGQASGWIAN
-129 GYVIKNG
+129 KGPDLVEGKILPNS
-136 ADALGG
+136 
-142 VYGEENNTY
+142 
-151 PTANY
+151 NY
-156 PGTLFQGAAL
+156 PIQVKKDKLANVNPDYVLGSGSDPNVEVVTAYAITGSKYLAYNA
-166 SSAGDG
+166 
-172 RTGYD
+172 RTGYTSKIFETAEEIEAAKHLD
-177 TGFNTIMDGYINWSP
+177 FYKINCSYGDDKDAYIMNDDMFIAETTLTIRDGLAAGTSGKIFQHPRDVKLNNSPGNTYANVGNTNSGSTSLSKSFEKSP
-192 WDGKNYVVYNKTKQT
+192 LFTADMYDVEG
-207 YLSYVSPDDYTICK
+207 
-221 DWDYIRLNTKVDNS
+221 
-235 DTEPYRLDQDLP
+235 LDQIF
-247 YFEYEITVRD
+247 Y
-257 DLANGTVSKLLP
+257 
-269 NELVFRTIDA
+269 
-279 KRPSYGQLG
+279 
-288 YDGVKKNCQPWNN
+288 
-301 ARCTWFNI
+301 
-309 ENNLIIDDMQQQF
+309 IDD
-322 LISTG
+322 G

-338 FMANGAV
+338 FMANDAV
-345 YDSATYAEG
+345 YSSATYAEG
-354 AEIAAPANNPT
+354 AEIAAPATPPT

-377 GTNVVTFPQT
+377 GTNVITFPQT

-449 TMGTADMTFNAKFEA
+449 TMGNADMTFNAKFEA

-471 MNGDVQHDANTV
+471 MNGEVQHDANTV

-489 TLPAAPTKA
+489 TLPAAPTKD
-498 GYTFVGW
+498 GYTFAGW
-505 VDNADNAMPA
+505 VDAEGNAMPA

-527 KWATSAFD
+527 KWVTSAFD
-535 AKFYLDAAKTDLHAT
+535 AKFYLDAAKTALYDT
-550 ESVEFGAAIPTPA
+550 KSVEFGAAITAPA
-563 EPSKTGYTFKGWSL
+563 APSKTGYTFKGWSL
-577 DGSTVLADLGTMD
+577 DGFTVLADLGTMD

-618 KTGSFGDKIGAM
+618 KTGNFGDKINAI
-630 DPPPTKAGYTF
+630 DDPTKAGYTF
-641 AGWVDAGGADVT
+641 AGWVYANGDAVT

-675 IEFYDGENFISGGEQ
+675 IEFYDGANIISGGEQ
-690 NCGEAIA
+690 YCGEAIV

-710 GWVDENGDAMPATV
+710 GWVDANGDAMPATV
-724 PAVEARYYTK
+724 PAAEAKYYTK
-734 YEAATY
+734 YEAASY
-740 NVTFKADGETVRSEE
+740 NVTFKADGETVRSGE

-819 VIVKVDEYKYGDKVT
+819 VIVNVDEYKYGDKVT
-834 AYTYTPEAGA
+834 AYTYTPEAGE

-870 NAYTVIFNINGV
+870 NTYTVTFNVNGE
-882 EYTRLSFN
+882 EYTKLSFA
-890 YGETVTAPQYTVPEG
+890 YGATVTAPAYPVPEG
-905 YSFSGWNLPETM
+905 YSFTGWNLPETM
-917 PAEDI
+917 PAENI
-922 TLDATLTKNS
+922 TLEATLTKNS

-941 GDTET
+941 GDTEP
-946 YAEFTV
+946 YKEFTV
-952 SYGDVIPVPD
+952 YYGDVIPVPD
-962 EPQKPGYQF
+962 EPEKPGYQF

-1094 DTPTK
+1094 ENPTK
-1099 VGYTFSGWDKETPAT
+1099 VGYTFSGWDRETPAT

-1213 LSYTALADS
+1213 LSYAALADS

-1232 GFTIADNSVLSGTVA
+1232 GFTIADNSVLSGAVA

-1416 TKAGYTFAGWYRND
+1416 TKAGYTFAGWYKD
-1430 VAYTFTTMP
+1430 GVAYTFTTMP

-1445 TAKWSTDSY
+1445 TAKWSTDSH

-1461 GVQTIVPTEFGQIP
+1461 GVETIVPTEFGQVP
-1475 VAPPV
+1475 VAPPA
-1480 SKIGYTFTGW
+1480 SKLGYTFTGW

-1704 NTYDVEPIDP
+1704 NTYDDEPIDP

-1843 ISVATPADAI
+1843 ISVATPVDSI

-1877 GKSSTYLKTSQ
+1877 GRSSTYLKTSQ

-1908 FAAAGTAT
+1908 FATAGTAT

>member
-1 MSKFKRFLSSFLA
+1 MIRMKHNCEIVIIIKEENELMSKFKRFLSSFLA
-14 LTMVL
+14 LAMVL

-33 SAATLAPYTTH
+33 SAAAAPYTTH

-52 EEYGSTDTN
+52 AEHPN
-61 GNVTGQGGFYYVA
+61 GFYYFG
-74 VEFFEADGQPTDH
+74 VEFLEADGQPTDH
-87 VVAPGDVLTAR
+87 IVSPGDVLTVR
-98 FYLKSSFY
+98 FYIKSSFY
-106 MSVTNT
+106 LTAQCLTFN
-112 DYLFDRNF
+112 LERNF
-120 FDVSNGAAN
+120 FDITNGQASGYLPNKGPDLVEGNILPN
-129 GYVIKNG
+129 G
-136 ADALGG
+136 
-142 VYGEENNTY
+142 
-151 PTANY
+151 NY
-156 PGTLFQGAAL
+156 PIQVRKAKLAEVNPDYVLGSGSDPNVEVVTAYAITGSKYLAYNA
-166 SSAGDG
+166 
-172 RTGYD
+172 RTGYTSKIFETAEEIEAAKHLD
-177 TGFNTIMDGYINWSP
+177 FYKINCSYGDDKDAYIMNDDMFIAETTLTIRDGLAAGTSGKIFQHPRDVKLNNASANTYANVGNTNSGSTSLSKSFEKSP
-192 WDGKNYVVYNKTKQT
+192 LFTADMYDVEG
-207 YLSYVSPDDYTICK
+207 
-221 DWDYIRLNTKVDNS
+221 
-235 DTEPYRLDQDLP
+235 LDQIF
-247 YFEYEITVRD
+247 Y
-257 DLANGTVSKLLP
+257 
-269 NELVFRTIDA
+269 
-279 KRPSYGQLG
+279 
-288 YDGVKKNCQPWNN
+288 
-301 ARCTWFNI
+301 
-309 ENNLIIDDMQQQF
+309 IDD
-322 LISTG
+322 G

-338 FMANGAV
+338 FMANDAV
-345 YDSATYAEG
+345 YSSATYAEG
-354 AEIAAPANNPT
+354 AEIAAPAENPT
-365 KDGYTFA
+365 KEGYTFA

-377 GTNVVTFPQT
+377 GTNVITFPQT

-449 TMGTADMTFNAKFEA
+449 TMGNADMTFNAKFEA

-471 MNGDVQHDANTV
+471 MNGEVQHDANTV

-498 GYTFVGW
+498 GYTFAGW
-505 VDNADNAMPA
+505 VDAEGNAMPA

-550 ESVEFGAAIPTPA
+550 ESVEFGAAIPTPSA
-563 EPSKTGYTFKGWSL
+563 PSKTGYTFKGWSL

-618 KTGSFGDKIGAM
+618 KTGNFGDKINAI
-630 DPPPTKAGYTF
+630 DNPTKAGYTF
-641 AGWVDAGGADVT
+641 AGWVDASGADVI

-675 IEFYDGENFISGGEQ
+675 IEFYDGANFISGGEQ
-690 NCGEAIA
+690 NCGEAIV

-710 GWVDENGDAMPATV
+710 GWVDANGNAMPATV
-724 PAVEARYYTK
+724 PAAEAKYYTK
-734 YEAATY
+734 YEAASY
-740 NVTFKADGETVRSEE
+740 NVTFKADGETVRSGE

-834 AYTYTPEAGA
+834 AYTYTPEAGE

-870 NAYTVIFNINGV
+870 NNYTVTFNVNGE
-882 EYTRLSFN
+882 EYTKLSFT
-890 YGETVTAPQYTVPEG
+890 YGATVTAPAYTVPEG

-917 PAEDI
+917 PAENI
-922 TLDATLTKNS
+922 TLEATLTKNS

-941 GDTET
+941 GDTEP
-946 YAEFTV
+946 YKEFTV
-952 SYGDVIPVPD
+952 YYGDVIPVPD
-962 EPQKPGYQF
+962 EPEKPGYQF

-1053 VTGDT
+1053 VKGDT

-1069 ILTYIVDGAVY
+1069 ILTYIVDGEVY
-1080 SRETYDFGAALPAA
+1080 SRNTYDFGAALPAA
-1094 DTPTK
+1094 NTPTK
-1099 VGYTFSGWDKETPAT
+1099 EGHTFSGWDRETPAT

-1150 QVPVAPTEDLE
+1150 QVPVAPTEGLE

-1176 IGVDGARYDAMYTAQ
+1176 IGVDGARYDAMYVAQ

-1213 LSYTALADS
+1213 LSYTATADS

-1272 ETPVTY
+1272 EAPVTY

-1344 TAVTAPS
+1344 TAVTAPA

-1360 AGWDKDIPETIPAE
+1360 AGWDKAIPETIPAE

-1416 TKAGYTFAGWYRND
+1416 TKAGYSFAGWYKD
-1430 VAYTFTTMP
+1430 GVAYTFTTMP

-1445 TAKWSTDSY
+1445 TAKWSTDSH

-1461 GVQTIVPTEFGQIP
+1461 GVETIVPTEFGQIP

-1535 EFDTAIVAPTEEPTK
+1535 VFDTAIVAPTEEPTR

-1809 NGDKWLDSEYNYDIK
+1809 NGNKWLDSEYNYDIK

-1843 ISVATPADAI
+1843 ISVATPTDAI

-1877 GKSSTYLKTSQ
+1877 GRSSTYLKTSQ

>member
-1 MSKFKRFLSSFLA
+1 MIRMKHNCEIVIIIKEENELMSKFKRFLSSFLA
-14 LTMVL
+14 LAMVL

-33 SAATLAPYTTH
+33 SAAAAPYTTH

-52 EEYGSTDTN
+52 GEHPN
-61 GNVTGQGGFYYVA
+61 GFYYFG
-74 VEFFEADGQPTDH
+74 VEFLEADGQPTDH
-87 VVAPGDVLTAR
+87 IVSPGDVLTVR
-98 FYLKSSFY
+98 FYIKSSFY
-106 MSVTNT
+106 LTAQCLTFN
-112 DYLFDRNF
+112 LERNF
-120 FDVSNGAAN
+120 FDITNGQASGWIAN
-129 GYVIKNG
+129 KGPDLVEGKILPNS
-136 ADALGG
+136 
-142 VYGEENNTY
+142 
-151 PTANY
+151 NY
-156 PGTLFQGAAL
+156 PIQVKKDKLANVNPDYVLGSGSDPNVEVVTAYAITGSKYLAYNA
-166 SSAGDG
+166 
-172 RTGYD
+172 RTGYTSKIFETAEEIEAAKHLD
-177 TGFNTIMDGYINWSP
+177 FYKINCSYGDDKDAYIMNDDMFIAETTLTIRDGLAAGTSGKIFQHPRDVKLNNSPGNTYANVGNTNSGSTSLSKSFEKSP
-192 WDGKNYVVYNKTKQT
+192 LFTADMYDVEG
-207 YLSYVSPDDYTICK
+207 
-221 DWDYIRLNTKVDNS
+221 
-235 DTEPYRLDQDLP
+235 LDQIF
-247 YFEYEITVRD
+247 Y
-257 DLANGTVSKLLP
+257 
-269 NELVFRTIDA
+269 
-279 KRPSYGQLG
+279 
-288 YDGVKKNCQPWNN
+288 
-301 ARCTWFNI
+301 
-309 ENNLIIDDMQQQF
+309 IDD
-322 LISTG
+322 G

-338 FMANGAV
+338 FMANDAV
-345 YDSATYAEG
+345 YSSATYAEG
-354 AEIAAPANNPT
+354 AEIAAPATPPT

-449 TMGTADMTFNAKFEA
+449 TMGNADMTFNAKFEA

-471 MNGDVQHDANTV
+471 MNGEVQHDANTV

-489 TLPAAPTKA
+489 TLPAAPTKD
-498 GYTFVGW
+498 GYTFAGW
-505 VDNADNAMPA
+505 VDAEGNAMPA

-527 KWATSAFD
+527 KWVTSAFD
-535 AKFYLDAAKTDLHAT
+535 AKFYLDAAKTALYDT
-550 ESVEFGAAIPTPA
+550 KSVEFGAAITAPA
-563 EPSKTGYTFKGWSL
+563 APSKTGYTFKGWSL

-618 KTGSFGDKIGAM
+618 KTGNFGDKINAID
-630 DPPPTKAGYTF
+630 DPSKAGYTF
-641 AGWVDAGGADVT
+641 AGWVYANGDAVT

-675 IEFYDGENFISGGEQ
+675 IEFYDGESFISGGEQ
-690 NCGEAIA
+690 YCGEAIA
-697 APEAPV
+697 APDAPA

-710 GWVDENGDAMPATV
+710 GWVDANGDAMPATV
-724 PAVEARYYTK
+724 PTADAKYYTK
-734 YEAATY
+734 YEAANY
-740 NVTFKADGETVRSEE
+740 NVTFKADGETVRSGE

-819 VIVKVDEYKYGDKVT
+819 VIVNVDEYKYGDKVT
-834 AYTYTPEAGA
+834 AYNYTPEAGE

-870 NAYTVIFNINGV
+870 NTYTVTFNVNGK
-882 EYTRLSFN
+882 EYTKLSFA
-890 YGETVTAPQYTVPEG
+890 YGATVTAPAYTVPEG
-905 YSFSGWNLPETM
+905 YSFTGWNLPETM
-917 PAEDI
+917 PAENI

-941 GDTET
+941 GDTEP

-952 SYGDVIPVPD
+952 SYGDVIPTPDVP
-962 EPQKPGYQF
+962 EKPGYQF

-1053 VTGDT
+1053 VKGDT

-1069 ILTYIVDGAVY
+1069 ILTYIVDGEVY
-1080 SRETYDFGAALPAA
+1080 SRNTYDFGAALPAA

-1099 VGYTFSGWDKETPAT
+1099 EGHTFSGWDRETPAT

-1136 KDGVLIATVPTDFG
+1136 KDGVLFATVPTDFG
-1150 QVPVAPTEDLE
+1150 QVPVAPTEGLE

-1176 IGVDGARYDAMYTAQ
+1176 IGVDGARYDAMYVAQ

-1213 LSYTALADS
+1213 LSYTATADS

-1272 ETPVTY
+1272 EAPVTY

-1288 APVKE
+1288 SPVKE

-1344 TAVTAPS
+1344 TAVTAPA

-1360 AGWDKDIPETIPAE
+1360 AGWDKAIPETIPAE

-1416 TKAGYTFAGWYRND
+1416 TKAGYTFAGWYKD
-1430 VAYTFTTMP
+1430 GVAYTFTTMP

-1445 TAKWSTDSY
+1445 TAKWSTDSH

-1461 GVQTIVPTEFGQIP
+1461 GVETIVPTEFGQIP
-1475 VAPPV
+1475 VAPPA

-1490 DKELVAMG
+1490 DRELVAMG

-1550 YGYTFNGWSPAVGNM
+1550 YGYTFNGWSPAIGNM

-1843 ISVATPADAI
+1843 ISVATPVDSI

-1877 GKSSTYLKTSQ
+1877 GRSSTYLKTSQ

-1908 FAAAGTAT
+1908 FATAGTAT

>member
-14 LTMVL
+14 LAMVL

-33 SAATLAPYTTH
+33 SAAAAPYTTH

-52 EEYGSTDTN
+52 AEHPN
-61 GNVTGQGGFYYVA
+61 GFYYFG
-74 VEFFEADGQPTDH
+74 VEFLEADGQPTDH
-87 VVAPGDVLTAR
+87 IVSPGDVLTVR
-98 FYLKSSFY
+98 FYIKSSFY
-106 MSVTNT
+106 LTAQCLTFN
-112 DYLFDRNF
+112 LERNF
-120 FDVSNGAAN
+120 FDITNGQASGYLPNKGPDLVEGNILPN
-129 GYVIKNG
+129 G
-136 ADALGG
+136 
-142 VYGEENNTY
+142 
-151 PTANY
+151 NY
-156 PGTLFQGAAL
+156 PIQVRKAKLAEVNPDYVLGSGSDPNVEVVTAYAITGSKYLAYNA
-166 SSAGDG
+166 
-172 RTGYD
+172 RTGYTSKIFETAEEIEAAKHLD
-177 TGFNTIMDGYINWSP
+177 FYKINCSYGDDKDAYIMNDDMFIAETTLTIRDGLAAGTSGKIFQHPRDVKLNNASANTYANVGNTNSGSTSLSKSFEKSP
-192 WDGKNYVVYNKTKQT
+192 LFTADMYDVEG
-207 YLSYVSPDDYTICK
+207 
-221 DWDYIRLNTKVDNS
+221 
-235 DTEPYRLDQDLP
+235 LDQIF
-247 YFEYEITVRD
+247 Y
-257 DLANGTVSKLLP
+257 
-269 NELVFRTIDA
+269 
-279 KRPSYGQLG
+279 
-288 YDGVKKNCQPWNN
+288 
-301 ARCTWFNI
+301 
-309 ENNLIIDDMQQQF
+309 IDD
-322 LISTG
+322 G

-338 FMANGAV
+338 FMANDAV
-345 YDSATYAEG
+345 YSSATYAEG
-354 AEIAAPANNPT
+354 AEIAAPATPPT
-365 KDGYTFA
+365 KDGYTFV

-392 VTYTAV
+392 VTYTAI

-414 AYGDVNSY
+414 AYGDVKSY

-449 TMGTADMTFNAKFEA
+449 TMGNADMTFNAKFEA

-498 GYTFVGW
+498 GYTFAGW
-505 VDNADNAMPA
+505 VDASGNAMPA

-550 ESVEFGAAIPTPA
+550 ESVEFGAAIPTPST
-563 EPSKTGYTFKGWSL
+563 PSKTGYTFKGWSL

-618 KTGSFGDKIGAM
+618 KTGNFGDKINAI
-630 DPPPTKAGYTF
+630 DNPTKAGYTF
-641 AGWVDAGGADVT
+641 AGWVDASGADVI

-675 IEFYDGENFISGGEQ
+675 IEFYDGANFISGGEQ
-690 NCGEAIA
+690 NCGEAIV

-710 GWVDENGDAMPATV
+710 GWVDANGNAMPATV
-724 PAVEARYYTK
+724 PAAEAKYYTK
-734 YEAATY
+734 YEAASY
-740 NVTFKADGETVRSEE
+740 NVTFKADGETVRSGE

-819 VIVKVDEYKYGDKVT
+819 VIVNVDEYKYGDKVT
-834 AYTYTPEAGA
+834 AYTYTPEAGE

-870 NAYTVIFNINGV
+870 NNYTVTFNVNGE
-882 EYTRLSFN
+882 EYTKLSFA
-890 YGETVTAPQYTVPEG
+890 YGATVTAPAYTVPEG

-917 PAEDI
+917 PAENI

-941 GDTET
+941 GDTEP

-952 SYGDVIPVPD
+952 SYGDVIPTPDVP
-962 EPQKPGYQF
+962 EKPGYQF

-983 MPAQALNI
+983 MPAQALDI

-1010 IVSDWIGYYGDVI
+1010 IVSDWIGYYGDI
-1023 NADQAPEV
+1023 ITADKTPEV

-1053 VTGDT
+1053 VKGDT

-1069 ILTYIVDGAVY
+1069 ILTYIVDGEVY
-1080 SRETYDFGAALPAA
+1080 SRNTYDFGAALPAA
-1094 DTPTK
+1094 NTPTK
-1099 VGYTFSGWDKETPAT
+1099 EGHTFSGWDRETPAT

-1150 QVPVAPTEDLE
+1150 QVPVAPTEGLE

-1176 IGVDGARYDAMYTAQ
+1176 IGVDGARYDAMYVAQ

-1213 LSYTALADS
+1213 LSYTATADS

-1272 ETPVTY
+1272 EAPVTY

-1344 TAVTAPS
+1344 TAVTAPA

-1360 AGWDKDIPETIPAE
+1360 AGWDKAIPETIPAE

-1416 TKAGYTFAGWYRND
+1416 TKAGYTFAGWYKD
-1430 VAYTFTTMP
+1430 GVAYTFTTMP

-1445 TAKWSTDSY
+1445 TAKWSTDSH

-1461 GVQTIVPTEFGQIP
+1461 GVETIVPTEFGQVP
-1475 VAPPV
+1475 VAPPA
-1480 SKIGYTFTGW
+1480 SKLGYTFTGW

-1535 EFDTAIVAPTEEPTK
+1535 VFDTAIVAPTEEPTR

-1809 NGDKWLDSEYNYDIK
+1809 NGNKWLDSEYNYDIK

-1877 GKSSTYLKTSQ
+1877 GRSSTYLKTSQ

-1908 FAAAGTAT
+1908 FATAGTAT

>member
-1 MSKFKRFLSSFLA
+1 MIRMKHNCEIVIIIKEENELMSKFKRFLSSFLA
-14 LTMVL
+14 LAMVL

-33 SAATLAPYTTH
+33 SAATMQPYTTH

-52 EEYGSTDTN
+52 AEHPN
-61 GNVTGQGGFYYVA
+61 GFYYFG
-74 VEFFEADGQPTDH
+74 VEFLEADGQPTDH
-87 VVAPGDVLTAR
+87 IVSPGDVLTVR
-98 FYLKSSFY
+98 FYIKSSFY
-106 MSVTNT
+106 LTAQCLTFN
-112 DYLFDRNF
+112 LERNF
-120 FDVSNGAAN
+120 FDITNGQAS
-129 GYVIKNG
+129 GYLPNKGPDLVEGNILPN
-136 ADALGG
+136 
-142 VYGEENNTY
+142 
-151 PTANY
+151 ANY
-156 PGTLFQGAAL
+156 PIQVRKDKLA
-166 SSAGDG
+166 
-172 RTGYD
+172 
-177 TGFNTIMDGYINWSP
+177 NVSP
-192 WDGKNYVVYNKTKQT
+192 NYVLGSGSDPNVEVVTAYAITGSKYLAYSAKAGYTSKIFETAEEIEAAKHLDFYKINCSYGDDKDAYIMNDDMFIAETTLTIRDGLAAGTSGKIFQHPRDVKLNNSPANT
-207 YLSYVSPDDYTICK
+207 YANVGNTNSGSTSLSKSFEKSPLFTADMYD
-221 DWDYIRLNTKVDNS
+221 V
-235 DTEPYRLDQDLP
+235 EGLDQIF
-247 YFEYEITVRD
+247 Y
-257 DLANGTVSKLLP
+257 
-269 NELVFRTIDA
+269 ID
-279 KRPSYGQLG
+279 
-288 YDGVKKNCQPWNN
+288 
-301 ARCTWFNI
+301 
-309 ENNLIIDDMQQQF
+309 
-322 LISTG
+322 G

-377 GTNVVTFPQT
+377 GTNVITFPQT

-464 KTYNVKF
+464 KTYNVTF

-489 TLPAAPTKA
+489 TLPTAPTKA
-498 GYTFVGW
+498 GSTFVGW
-505 VDNADNAMPA
+505 VDADGNAMPA

-535 AKFYLDAAKTDLHAT
+535 AKFYLDAAKTELHAT
-550 ESVEFGAAIPTPA
+550 ESVEFGAAITAPT

-618 KTGSFGDKIGAM
+618 KTGNFGDKINAID
-630 DPPPTKAGYTF
+630 DPPKAGYTF
-641 AGWVDAGGADVT
+641 AGWVYANGDAVT

-675 IEFYDGENFISGGEQ
+675 IEFYDGESIISGGEQ

-697 APEAPV
+697 APEAPT

-710 GWVDENGDAMPATV
+710 GWVDAEGNAMPATV
-724 PAVEARYYTK
+724 PTADAKYYTK
-734 YEAATY
+734 YEAANY

-819 VIVKVDEYKYGDKVT
+819 VIVNVDEYKYGDKVT
-834 AYTYTPEAGA
+834 EYKYTPEAGA

-870 NAYTVIFNINGV
+870 NAYTVIFNINGE

-890 YGETVTAPQYTVPEG
+890 YGETVTAPAYTVSEG

-917 PAEDI
+917 PAENI

-1099 VGYTFSGWDKETPAT
+1099 VGYTFSGWDRETPAT

-1213 LSYTALADS
+1213 LSYTATADS

-1232 GFTIADNSVLSGTVA
+1232 GFTIADNSVLSGAVA

-1475 VAPPV
+1475 VAPPA
-1480 SKIGYTFTGW
+1480 SKLGYTFTGW

-1550 YGYTFNGWSPAVGNM
+1550 YGYTFNGWSPAIGNM

>member
-1 MSKFKRFLSSFLA
+1 MIRMKHNCEIVIIIKEENELMSKFKRFLSSFLA
-14 LTMVL
+14 LAMVL

-33 SAATLAPYTTH
+33 SAAAAPYTTH

-52 EEYGSTDTN
+52 AEHPN
-61 GNVTGQGGFYYVA
+61 GFYYFG
-74 VEFFEADGQPTDH
+74 VEFLEADGQPTDH
-87 VVAPGDVLTAR
+87 IVSPGDVLTVR
-98 FYLKSSFY
+98 FYIKSSFY
-106 MSVTNT
+106 LTAQCLTFN
-112 DYLFDRNF
+112 LERNF
-120 FDVSNGAAN
+120 FDITNGQASGYLPNKGPDLVEGNILPN
-129 GYVIKNG
+129 G
-136 ADALGG
+136 
-142 VYGEENNTY
+142 
-151 PTANY
+151 NY
-156 PGTLFQGAAL
+156 PIQVRKAKLAEVNPDYVLGSGSDPNVEVVTAYAITGSKYLAYNA
-166 SSAGDG
+166 
-172 RTGYD
+172 RTGYTSKIFETAEEIEAAKHLD
-177 TGFNTIMDGYINWSP
+177 FYKINCSYGDDKDAYIMNDDMFIAETTLTIRDGLAAGTSGKIFQHPRDVKLNNASANTYANVGNTNSGSTSLSKSFEKSP
-192 WDGKNYVVYNKTKQT
+192 LFTADMYDVEG
-207 YLSYVSPDDYTICK
+207 
-221 DWDYIRLNTKVDNS
+221 
-235 DTEPYRLDQDLP
+235 LDQIF
-247 YFEYEITVRD
+247 Y
-257 DLANGTVSKLLP
+257 
-269 NELVFRTIDA
+269 
-279 KRPSYGQLG
+279 
-288 YDGVKKNCQPWNN
+288 
-301 ARCTWFNI
+301 
-309 ENNLIIDDMQQQF
+309 IDD
-322 LISTG
+322 G

-338 FMANGAV
+338 FMANDAV
-345 YDSATYAEG
+345 YSSATYAEG
-354 AEIAAPANNPT
+354 AEIAAPAENPT
-365 KDGYTFA
+365 KEGYTFA

-377 GTNVVTFPQT
+377 GTNVITFPQT

-449 TMGTADMTFNAKFEA
+449 TMGNADMTFNAKFEA

-471 MNGDVQHDANTV
+471 MNGEVQHDANTV

-489 TLPAAPTKA
+489 TLPAEPTKD
-498 GYTFVGW
+498 GYTFAGW
-505 VDNADNAMPA
+505 VDAEGNAMPA

-527 KWATSAFD
+527 KWVTSAFD
-535 AKFYLDAAKTDLHAT
+535 AKFYLDAAKTNLYDT
-550 ESVEFGAAIPTPA
+550 KSVEFGAAITAPA
-563 EPSKTGYTFKGWSL
+563 APSKTGYTFKGWSL

-618 KTGSFGDKIGAM
+618 KTGNFGDKINAI
-630 DPPPTKAGYTF
+630 DDPTKAGYTF
-641 AGWVDAGGADVT
+641 AGWVDASGADVT

-675 IEFYDGENFISGGEQ
+675 IEFYDGANFISGGEQ
-690 NCGEAIA
+690 NCGEAIV

-710 GWVDENGDAMPATV
+710 GWVDANGNAMPATV
-724 PAVEARYYTK
+724 PAAEAKYYTK
-734 YEAATY
+734 YEAASY
-740 NVTFKADGETVRSEE
+740 NVTFKADGETVRSGE

-819 VIVKVDEYKYGDKVT
+819 VIVNVDEYKYGDKVT
-834 AYTYTPEAGA
+834 AYTYTPEAGE

-870 NAYTVIFNINGV
+870 NNYTVTFNVNGK
-882 EYTRLSFN
+882 EYTKLSFA
-890 YGETVTAPQYTVPEG
+890 YGATVTAPAYTVPEG

-917 PAEDI
+917 PAENI

-941 GDTET
+941 GDTEP
-946 YAEFTV
+946 YKEFTV
-952 SYGDVIPVPD
+952 YYGDVIPVPD
-962 EPQKPGYQF
+962 EPEKPGYQF

-983 MPAQALNI
+983 MPAQALDI

-1010 IVSDWIGYYGDVI
+1010 IVSDWIGYYGDI
-1023 NADQAPEV
+1023 ITADKTPEV

-1053 VTGDT
+1053 VKGDT

-1069 ILTYIVDGAVY
+1069 ILTYIVDGEVY
-1080 SRETYDFGAALPAA
+1080 SRNTYDFGAALPAA
-1094 DTPTK
+1094 VTPTK
-1099 VGYTFSGWDKETPAT
+1099 EGHTFSGWDRETPAT

-1150 QVPVAPTEDLE
+1150 QVPVAPTEGLE

-1176 IGVDGARYDAMYTAQ
+1176 IGVDGARYDAMYVAQ

-1213 LSYTALADS
+1213 LSYTATADS

-1272 ETPVTY
+1272 EAPVTY

-1344 TAVTAPS
+1344 TAVTAPA

-1360 AGWDKDIPETIPAE
+1360 AGWDKAIPETIPAE
-1374 DMTIT
+1374 DMTII

-1416 TKAGYTFAGWYRND
+1416 TKAGYTFAGWYKD
-1430 VAYTFTTMP
+1430 GVAYTFTTMP

-1445 TAKWSTDSY
+1445 TAKWSTDSH

-1461 GVQTIVPTEFGQIP
+1461 GVETIVPTEFGQIP
-1475 VAPPV
+1475 VAPPA

-1770 NLTITDADGVRTW
+1770 NLTITDADGVRSW

-1809 NGDKWLDSEYNYDIK
+1809 NGNKWLDSEYNYDIK

-1843 ISVATPADAI
+1843 ISVATPTDAI

-1877 GKSSTYLKTSQ
+1877 GRSSTYLKTSQ

-1908 FAAAGTAT
+1908 FATAGTAT

>member
-1 MSKFKRFLSSFLA
+1 MKHNCEIVIIIKEENELMSKFKRFLSSFLA
-14 LTMVL
+14 LAMVL

-33 SAATLAPYTTH
+33 SAATMQPYTTH

-52 EEYGSTDTN
+52 AEHPN
-61 GNVTGQGGFYYVA
+61 GFYYFG
-74 VEFFEADGQPTDH
+74 VEFLEADGQPTDH
-87 VVAPGDVLTAR
+87 IVSPGDVLTVR
-98 FYLKSSFY
+98 FYIKSSFY
-106 MSVTNT
+106 LTAQCLTFN
-112 DYLFDRNF
+112 LERNF
-120 FDVSNGAAN
+120 FDITNGQAS
-129 GYVIKNG
+129 GYLPNKGPDLVEGNILPN
-136 ADALGG
+136 
-142 VYGEENNTY
+142 
-151 PTANY
+151 ANY
-156 PGTLFQGAAL
+156 PIQVRKAKLAEVNPNYVLGSGSDPNVEVVTAYAITGSKYLAY
-166 SSAGDG
+166 SA
-172 RTGYD
+172 RTGYTSKIFETAEEIEAAKHLD
-177 TGFNTIMDGYINWSP
+177 FYKINCSYGDDKDAYIMNDDMFIAETTLTIRDGLAAGTSGKIFQHPRDVKLNNSSANTYANVGNTNSGSTSLSKSFEKSP
-192 WDGKNYVVYNKTKQT
+192 LFTADMYDVEG
-207 YLSYVSPDDYTICK
+207 
-221 DWDYIRLNTKVDNS
+221 
-235 DTEPYRLDQDLP
+235 LDQIF
-247 YFEYEITVRD
+247 Y
-257 DLANGTVSKLLP
+257 
-269 NELVFRTIDA
+269 ID
-279 KRPSYGQLG
+279 
-288 YDGVKKNCQPWNN
+288 
-301 ARCTWFNI
+301 
-309 ENNLIIDDMQQQF
+309 
-322 LISTG
+322 G

-338 FMANGAV
+338 FMANDAV
-345 YDSATYAEG
+345 YSSATYAEG
-354 AEIAAPANNPT
+354 AEIAAPATPPT

-392 VTYTAV
+392 VTYTAI

-449 TMGTADMTFNAKFEA
+449 TMGNADMTFNAKFEA

-471 MNGDVQHDANTV
+471 MNGEVQHDANTV

-489 TLPAAPTKA
+489 TLPAAPTKD
-498 GYTFVGW
+498 GYTFAGW
-505 VDNADNAMPA
+505 VDAEGNAMPA

-527 KWATSAFD
+527 KWVTSAFD
-535 AKFYLDAAKTDLHAT
+535 AKFYLDAAKTNLYDT
-550 ESVEFGAAIPTPA
+550 KSVEFGAAITAPT

-618 KTGSFGDKIGAM
+618 KTGNFGDKINAID
-630 DPPPTKAGYTF
+630 DPPKAGYTF
-641 AGWVDAGGADVT
+641 AGWVYANGDAVT

-675 IEFYDGENFISGGEQ
+675 IEFYDGESIISGGEQ

-697 APEAPV
+697 APEAPT

-710 GWVDENGDAMPATV
+710 GWVDAEGNAMPATV
-724 PAVEARYYTK
+724 PTADAKYYTK
-734 YEAATY
+734 YEAANY

-819 VIVKVDEYKYGDKVT
+819 VIVNVDEYKYGDKVT
-834 AYTYTPEAGA
+834 EYKYTPEAGA

-870 NAYTVIFNINGV
+870 NAYTVIFNINGE

-890 YGETVTAPQYTVPEG
+890 YGETVTAPQYTVSEG

-917 PAEDI
+917 PAENI
-922 TLDATLTKNS
+922 TLEATLTKNS

-941 GDTET
+941 GDTEP
-946 YAEFTV
+946 YKEFTV

-962 EPQKPGYQF
+962 EPEKPGYQF

-1010 IVSDWIGYYGDVI
+1010 IVSDWIGYYDDI
-1023 NADQAPEV
+1023 ITADKAPEV

-1053 VTGDT
+1053 VKGDT

-1080 SRETYDFGAALPAA
+1080 SRNTYDFGATLPAA

-1099 VGYTFSGWDKETPAT
+1099 VGYTFSGWDRETPAT

-1213 LSYTALADS
+1213 LSYTATADS

-1232 GFTIADNSVLSGTVA
+1232 GFTIADNSVLSGAVA

-1374 DMTIT
+1374 NMTIT

-1416 TKAGYTFAGWYRND
+1416 TKDGYTFVGWYKD
-1430 VAYTFTTMP
+1430 GVAYTFTTMP

-1445 TAKWSTDSY
+1445 TAKWSTDSH

-1461 GVQTIVPTEFGQIP
+1461 GVETIVPTEFGQIP
-1475 VAPPV
+1475 VAPPA

-1535 EFDTAIVAPTEEPTK
+1535 VFDTAIVAPTEEPTK

-1687 AHSDDSWEP
+1687 THSEDSWEP
-1696 KDIAYDFV
+1696 KDVAYDFV

>member
-14 LTMVL
+14 LAMVL

-33 SAATLAPYTTH
+33 SAAAAPYTTH

-52 EEYGSTDTN
+52 GEHPN
-61 GNVTGQGGFYYVA
+61 GFYYFG
-74 VEFFEADGQPTDH
+74 VEFLEADGQPTDH
-87 VVAPGDVLTAR
+87 IVSPGDVLTVR
-98 FYLKSSFY
+98 FYIKSSFY
-106 MSVTNT
+106 LTAQCLTFN
-112 DYLFDRNF
+112 LERNF
-120 FDVSNGAAN
+120 FDITNGQASGWIAN
-129 GYVIKNG
+129 KGPDLVEGKILPNS
-136 ADALGG
+136 
-142 VYGEENNTY
+142 
-151 PTANY
+151 NY
-156 PGTLFQGAAL
+156 PIQVKKDKLANVNPDYVLGSGSDPNVEVVTAYAITGSKYLAYNA
-166 SSAGDG
+166 
-172 RTGYD
+172 RTGYTSKIFETAEEIEAAKHLD
-177 TGFNTIMDGYINWSP
+177 FYKINCSYGDDKDAYIMNDDMFIAETTLTIRDGLAAGTSGKIFQHPRDVKLNNSPGNTYANVGNTNSGSTSLSKSFEKSP
-192 WDGKNYVVYNKTKQT
+192 LFTADMYDVEG
-207 YLSYVSPDDYTICK
+207 
-221 DWDYIRLNTKVDNS
+221 
-235 DTEPYRLDQDLP
+235 LDQIF
-247 YFEYEITVRD
+247 Y
-257 DLANGTVSKLLP
+257 
-269 NELVFRTIDA
+269 
-279 KRPSYGQLG
+279 
-288 YDGVKKNCQPWNN
+288 
-301 ARCTWFNI
+301 
-309 ENNLIIDDMQQQF
+309 IDD
-322 LISTG
+322 G

-338 FMANGAV
+338 FMANDAV
-345 YDSATYAEG
+345 YSSATYAEG
-354 AEIAAPANNPT
+354 AEIAAPATPPT

-377 GTNVVTFPQT
+377 GTNVITFPQT

-414 AYGDVNSY
+414 AYGDVKSY

-449 TMGTADMTFNAKFEA
+449 TMGNADMTFNAKFEA

-498 GYTFVGW
+498 GYTFAGW
-505 VDNADNAMPA
+505 VDAEGNAMPA

-550 ESVEFGAAIPTPA
+550 ESVEFGAAIPTPST
-563 EPSKTGYTFKGWSL
+563 PSKTGYTFKGWSL

-618 KTGSFGDKIGAM
+618 KTGNFGDKINAI
-630 DPPPTKAGYTF
+630 DNPTKAGYTF
-641 AGWVDAGGADVT
+641 AGWVDASGADVI

-675 IEFYDGENFISGGEQ
+675 IEFYDGANFISGGEQ
-690 NCGEAIA
+690 NCGEAIV

-710 GWVDENGDAMPATV
+710 GWVDANGNAMPATV
-724 PAVEARYYTK
+724 PAAEAKYYTK

-819 VIVKVDEYKYGDKVT
+819 VIVHTADVKYGDPIPE
-834 AYTYTPEAGA
+834 YTYTPEAGE

-870 NAYTVIFNINGV
+870 NNYTVTFNVNGK
-882 EYTRLSFN
+882 EYTKLSFA
-890 YGETVTAPQYTVPEG
+890 YGATVTAPAYTVPEG

-917 PAEDI
+917 PAENI

-941 GDTET
+941 GDTEP

-952 SYGDVIPVPD
+952 SYGDVIPTPDVP
-962 EPQKPGYQF
+962 EKPGYQF

-1010 IVSDWIGYYGDVI
+1010 IVSDWIGYYGDI
-1023 NADQAPEV
+1023 ITADKTPEV

-1053 VTGDT
+1053 VKGDT

-1069 ILTYIVDGAVY
+1069 ILTYIVDGEVY
-1080 SRETYDFGAALPAA
+1080 SRNTYDFGAALPAA

-1099 VGYTFSGWDKETPAT
+1099 EGHTFSGWDRETPAT

-1136 KDGVLIATVPTDFG
+1136 KDGVLFATVPTDFG
-1150 QVPVAPTEDLE
+1150 QVPVAPTEGLE

-1176 IGVDGARYDAMYTAQ
+1176 IGVDGARYDAMYVAQ

-1213 LSYTALADS
+1213 LSYTATADS

-1272 ETPVTY
+1272 EAPVTY

-1344 TAVTAPS
+1344 TAVTAPA

-1360 AGWDKDIPETIPAE
+1360 AGWDKAIPETIPAE

-1416 TKAGYTFAGWYRND
+1416 TKAGYTFAGWYKD
-1430 VAYTFTTMP
+1430 GVAYTFTTMP

-1445 TAKWSTDSY
+1445 TAKWSTDSH

-1461 GVQTIVPTEFGQIP
+1461 GVETIVPTEFGQVP
-1475 VAPPV
+1475 VAPPA
-1480 SKIGYTFTGW
+1480 SKLGYTFTGW

-1535 EFDTAIVAPTEEPTK
+1535 VFDTAIVAPTEEPTR

-1809 NGDKWLDSEYNYDIK
+1809 NGNKWLDSEYNYDIK

-1843 ISVATPADAI
+1843 ISVATPTDAI

-1888 NTVSVTD
+1888 NTISVTD

-1908 FAAAGTAT
+1908 FATAGTVT

>member
-1 MSKFKRFLSSFLA
+1 MIRMKHNCEIVIIIKEENELMSKFKRFLSSFLA
-14 LTMVL
+14 LAMVL

-33 SAATLAPYTTH
+33 SAAAAPYTTH

-52 EEYGSTDTN
+52 GEHPN
-61 GNVTGQGGFYYVA
+61 GFYYFG
-74 VEFFEADGQPTDH
+74 VEFLEADGQPTDH
-87 VVAPGDVLTAR
+87 IVSPGDVLTVR
-98 FYLKSSFY
+98 FYIKSSFY
-106 MSVTNT
+106 LTAQCLTFN
-112 DYLFDRNF
+112 LERNF
-120 FDVSNGAAN
+120 FDITNGQASGWIAN
-129 GYVIKNG
+129 KGPDLVEGKILPNS
-136 ADALGG
+136 
-142 VYGEENNTY
+142 
-151 PTANY
+151 NY
-156 PGTLFQGAAL
+156 PIQVKKDKLANVNPDYVLGSGSDPNVEVVTAYAITGSKYLAYNA
-166 SSAGDG
+166 
-172 RTGYD
+172 RTGYTSKIFETAEEIEAAKHLD
-177 TGFNTIMDGYINWSP
+177 FYKINCSYGDDKDAYIMNDDMFIAETTLTIRDGLAAGTSGKIFQHPRDVKLNNSPGNTYANVGNTNSGSTSLSKSFEKSP
-192 WDGKNYVVYNKTKQT
+192 LFTADMYDVEG
-207 YLSYVSPDDYTICK
+207 
-221 DWDYIRLNTKVDNS
+221 
-235 DTEPYRLDQDLP
+235 LDQIF
-247 YFEYEITVRD
+247 Y
-257 DLANGTVSKLLP
+257 
-269 NELVFRTIDA
+269 
-279 KRPSYGQLG
+279 
-288 YDGVKKNCQPWNN
+288 
-301 ARCTWFNI
+301 
-309 ENNLIIDDMQQQF
+309 IDD
-322 LISTG
+322 G

-338 FMANGAV
+338 FMANDAV
-345 YDSATYAEG
+345 YSSATYAEG
-354 AEIAAPANNPT
+354 AEIAAPAENPT
-365 KDGYTFA
+365 KEGYTFA

-449 TMGTADMTFNAKFEA
+449 TMGNADMTFNAKFEA

-471 MNGDVQHDANTV
+471 MNGEVQHDANTV

-489 TLPAAPTKA
+489 TLPAAPTKD
-498 GYTFVGW
+498 GYTFAGW
-505 VDNADNAMPA
+505 VDAEGNAMPA

-527 KWATSAFD
+527 KWVTSAFD
-535 AKFYLDAAKTDLHAT
+535 AKFYLDAAKTALYDT
-550 ESVEFGAAIPTPA
+550 KSVEFGAAITAPA
-563 EPSKTGYTFKGWSL
+563 APSKTGYTFKGWSL

-618 KTGSFGDKIGAM
+618 KTGNFGDKINAID
-630 DPPPTKAGYTF
+630 DPSKAGYTF
-641 AGWVDAGGADVT
+641 AGWVYANGDAVT

-675 IEFYDGENFISGGEQ
+675 IEFYDGESFISGGEQ
-690 NCGEAIA
+690 YCGEAIA
-697 APEAPV
+697 APDAPA

-710 GWVDENGDAMPATV
+710 GWVDANGDAMPATV
-724 PAVEARYYTK
+724 PTADAKYYTK
-734 YEAATY
+734 YEAANY
-740 NVTFKADGETVRSEE
+740 NVTFKADGETVRSGE

-819 VIVKVDEYKYGDKVT
+819 VIVNVDEYKYGDKVT
-834 AYTYTPEAGA
+834 AYNYTPEAGE

-870 NAYTVIFNINGV
+870 NTYTVTFNVNGK
-882 EYTRLSFN
+882 EYTKLSFA
-890 YGETVTAPQYTVPEG
+890 YGATVTAPAYTVPEG
-905 YSFSGWNLPETM
+905 YSFTGWNLPETM
-917 PAEDI
+917 PAENI

-941 GDTET
+941 GDTEP

-952 SYGDVIPVPD
+952 SYGDVIPTPDVP
-962 EPQKPGYQF
+962 EKPGYQF

-1053 VTGDT
+1053 VKGDT

-1069 ILTYIVDGAVY
+1069 ILTYIVDGEVY
-1080 SRETYDFGAALPAA
+1080 SRNTYDFGAALPAA

-1099 VGYTFSGWDKETPAT
+1099 EGHTFSGWDRETPAT

-1136 KDGVLIATVPTDFG
+1136 KDGVLFATVPTDFG
-1150 QVPVAPTEDLE
+1150 QVPVAPTEGLE

-1176 IGVDGARYDAMYTAQ
+1176 IGVDGARYDAMYVAQ

-1213 LSYTALADS
+1213 LSYTATADS

-1272 ETPVTY
+1272 EAPVTY

-1288 APVKE
+1288 SPVKE

-1344 TAVTAPS
+1344 TAVTAPA

-1360 AGWDKDIPETIPAE
+1360 AGWDKAIPETIPAE

-1416 TKAGYTFAGWYRND
+1416 TKAGYTFAGWYKD
-1430 VAYTFTTMP
+1430 GVAYTFTTMP

-1445 TAKWSTDSY
+1445 TAKWSTDSH

-1461 GVQTIVPTEFGQIP
+1461 GVETIVPTEFGQVP
-1475 VAPPV
+1475 VAPPA
-1480 SKIGYTFTGW
+1480 SKLGYTFTGW

-1843 ISVATPADAI
+1843 ISVATPVDSI
-1853 AKGSFAEVT
+1853 VKGSFAEVT

-1877 GKSSTYLKTSQ
+1877 GRSSTYLKTSQ

-1908 FAAAGTAT
+1908 FATAGTAT

>member
-1 MSKFKRFLSSFLA
+1 MKHNCEIVIIIKEENELMSKFKRFLSSFLA
-14 LTMVL
+14 LAMVL

-33 SAATLAPYTTH
+33 SAAAAPYTTH

-52 EEYGSTDTN
+52 GEHPN
-61 GNVTGQGGFYYVA
+61 GFYYFG
-74 VEFFEADGQPTDH
+74 VEFLEADGQPTDH
-87 VVAPGDVLTAR
+87 IVSPGDVLTVR
-98 FYLKSSFY
+98 FYIKSSFY
-106 MSVTNT
+106 LTAQCLTFN
-112 DYLFDRNF
+112 LERNF
-120 FDVSNGAAN
+120 FDITNGQASGWIAN
-129 GYVIKNG
+129 KGPDLVEGKILPNS
-136 ADALGG
+136 
-142 VYGEENNTY
+142 
-151 PTANY
+151 NY
-156 PGTLFQGAAL
+156 PIQVKKDKLANVNPDYVLGSGSDPNVEVVTAYAITGSKYLAYNA
-166 SSAGDG
+166 
-172 RTGYD
+172 RTGYTSKIFETAEEIEAAKHLD
-177 TGFNTIMDGYINWSP
+177 FYKINCSYGDDKDAYIMNDDMFIAETTLTIRDGLAAGTSGKIFQHPRDVKLNNSPGNTYANVGNTNSGSTSLSKSFEKSP
-192 WDGKNYVVYNKTKQT
+192 LFTADMYDVEG
-207 YLSYVSPDDYTICK
+207 
-221 DWDYIRLNTKVDNS
+221 
-235 DTEPYRLDQDLP
+235 LDQIF
-247 YFEYEITVRD
+247 Y
-257 DLANGTVSKLLP
+257 
-269 NELVFRTIDA
+269 
-279 KRPSYGQLG
+279 
-288 YDGVKKNCQPWNN
+288 
-301 ARCTWFNI
+301 
-309 ENNLIIDDMQQQF
+309 IDD
-322 LISTG
+322 G

-338 FMANGAV
+338 FMANDAV
-345 YDSATYAEG
+345 YSSATYAEG
-354 AEIAAPANNPT
+354 AEIAAPATPPT

-449 TMGTADMTFNAKFEA
+449 TMGNADMTFNAKFEA

-471 MNGDVQHDANTV
+471 MNGEVQHDANTV

-489 TLPAAPTKA
+489 TLPAAPTKD
-498 GYTFVGW
+498 GYTFAGW
-505 VDNADNAMPA
+505 VDAEGNAMPA

-527 KWATSAFD
+527 KWVTSAFD
-535 AKFYLDAAKTDLHAT
+535 AKFYLDAAKTNLYDT
-550 ESVEFGAAIPTPA
+550 KSVEFGAAITAPA
-563 EPSKTGYTFKGWSL
+563 APSKTGYTFKGWSL

-618 KTGSFGDKIGAM
+618 KTGSFGDKINAI
-630 DPPPTKAGYTF
+630 DNPTKAGYTF
-641 AGWVDAGGADVT
+641 AGWVYANGDAVT

-675 IEFYDGENFISGGEQ
+675 IEFYDGANFISGGEQ

-697 APEAPV
+697 APEAPT

-710 GWVDENGDAMPATV
+710 GWVDAEGNAMPATV
-724 PAVEARYYTK
+724 PTADAKYYTK
-734 YEAATY
+734 YEAANY
-740 NVTFKADGETVRSEE
+740 NVTFKADGETVRSGE

-819 VIVKVDEYKYGDKVT
+819 VIVHVDEYKYGDKVT
-834 AYTYTPEAGA
+834 AYTYNPEAGE

-870 NAYTVIFNINGV
+870 NNYTVTFNVNGK
-882 EYTRLSFN
+882 EYAKLSFA
-890 YGETVTAPQYTVPEG
+890 YGATVTAPAYPVPEG
-905 YSFSGWNLPETM
+905 YSFTGWNLPETM
-917 PAEDI
+917 PAENI

-941 GDTET
+941 GDTEP

-952 SYGDVIPVPD
+952 SYGDVIPTPDVP
-962 EPQKPGYQF
+962 EKPGYQF

-1004 EGADGT
+1004 EGADGN
-1010 IVSDWIGYYGDVI
+1010 IVSDWIGYYGDI
-1023 NADQAPEV
+1023 ITADKTPEV

-1053 VTGDT
+1053 VKGDT

-1069 ILTYIVDGAVY
+1069 ILTYIVDGEVY
-1080 SRETYDFGAALPAA
+1080 SRNTYDFGAALPAA

-1099 VGYTFSGWDKETPAT
+1099 EGHTFSGWDRETPAT

-1136 KDGVLIATVPTDFG
+1136 KDGVLFATVPTDFG
-1150 QVPVAPTEDLE
+1150 QVPVAPTEGLE

-1176 IGVDGARYDAMYTAQ
+1176 IGVDGARYDAMYVAQ

-1213 LSYTALADS
+1213 LSYTATADS

-1272 ETPVTY
+1272 EAPVTY

-1416 TKAGYTFAGWYRND
+1416 TKDGYTFAGWYKD
-1430 VAYTFTTMP
+1430 GVAYTFTTMP

-1445 TAKWSTDSY
+1445 TAKWSTDSH

-1461 GVQTIVPTEFGQIP
+1461 GVETIVPTEFGQVP
-1475 VAPPV
+1475 VAPPA

-1843 ISVATPADAI
+1843 ISVATPADSI

-1908 FAAAGTAT
+1908 FATAGTAT

>member
-14 LTMVL
+14 LAMVL

-33 SAATLAPYTTH
+33 SAAAAPYTTH

-52 EEYGSTDTN
+52 GEHPN
-61 GNVTGQGGFYYVA
+61 GFYYFG
-74 VEFFEADGQPTDH
+74 VEFLEADGQPTDH
-87 VVAPGDVLTAR
+87 IVSPGDVLTVR
-98 FYLKSSFY
+98 FYIKSSFY
-106 MSVTNT
+106 LTAQCLTFN
-112 DYLFDRNF
+112 LERNF
-120 FDVSNGAAN
+120 FDITNGQASGWIAN
-129 GYVIKNG
+129 KGPDLVEGKILPNS
-136 ADALGG
+136 
-142 VYGEENNTY
+142 
-151 PTANY
+151 NY
-156 PGTLFQGAAL
+156 PIQVKKDKLANVNPDYVLGSGSDPNVEVVTAYAITGSKYLAYNA
-166 SSAGDG
+166 
-172 RTGYD
+172 RTGYTSKIFETAEEIEAAKHLD
-177 TGFNTIMDGYINWSP
+177 FYKINCSYGDDKDAYIMNDDMFIAETTLTIRDGLAAGTSGKIFQHPRDVKLNNSPGNTYANVGNTNSGSTSLSKSFEKSP
-192 WDGKNYVVYNKTKQT
+192 LFTADMYDVEG
-207 YLSYVSPDDYTICK
+207 
-221 DWDYIRLNTKVDNS
+221 
-235 DTEPYRLDQDLP
+235 LDQIF
-247 YFEYEITVRD
+247 Y
-257 DLANGTVSKLLP
+257 
-269 NELVFRTIDA
+269 
-279 KRPSYGQLG
+279 
-288 YDGVKKNCQPWNN
+288 
-301 ARCTWFNI
+301 
-309 ENNLIIDDMQQQF
+309 IDD
-322 LISTG
+322 G

-338 FMANGAV
+338 FMANDAV
-345 YDSATYAEG
+345 YSSATYAEG
-354 AEIAAPANNPT
+354 AEIAAPAENPT
-365 KDGYTFA
+365 KEGYTFA

-392 VTYTAV
+392 VTYTAI

-449 TMGTADMTFNAKFEA
+449 TMGNADMTFNAKFEA

-471 MNGDVQHDANTV
+471 MNGEVQHDANTV

-489 TLPAAPTKA
+489 TLPAAPTKD
-498 GYTFVGW
+498 GYTFAGW
-505 VDNADNAMPA
+505 VDAEGNAMPA

-527 KWATSAFD
+527 KWVTSAFD
-535 AKFYLDAAKTDLHAT
+535 AKFYLDAAKTNLYDT
-550 ESVEFGAAIPTPA
+550 KSVEFGAAITAPA
-563 EPSKTGYTFKGWSL
+563 APSKTGYTFKGWSL

-618 KTGSFGDKIGAM
+618 KTGNFGDKINAI
-630 DPPPTKAGYTF
+630 DNPTKAGYTF
-641 AGWVDAGGADVT
+641 AGWVDASGADVI

-675 IEFYDGENFISGGEQ
+675 IEFYDGANFISGGEQ
-690 NCGEAIA
+690 NCGEAIV

-710 GWVDENGDAMPATV
+710 GWVDAEGNAMPATV
-724 PAVEARYYTK
+724 PAAEAKYYTK
-734 YEAATY
+734 YEAASY
-740 NVTFKADGETVRSEE
+740 NVTFKADGETVRSGE

-819 VIVKVDEYKYGDKVT
+819 VIVNVDEYKYGDKVT
-834 AYTYTPEAGA
+834 AYTYTPEAGE

-870 NAYTVIFNINGV
+870 NNYTVTFNVNGK
-882 EYTRLSFN
+882 EYTKLSFA
-890 YGETVTAPQYTVPEG
+890 YGATVTAPAYTVPEG
-905 YSFSGWNLPETM
+905 YSFTGWNLPETM
-917 PAEDI
+917 PAENI

-941 GDTET
+941 GDTEP

-952 SYGDVIPVPD
+952 SYGDVIPTPDVP
-962 EPQKPGYQF
+962 EKPGYQF

-1010 IVSDWIGYYGDVI
+1010 IVSDWIGYYGDI
-1023 NADQAPEV
+1023 ITADKTPEV

-1053 VTGDT
+1053 VKGDT

-1069 ILTYIVDGAVY
+1069 ILTYIVDGEVY
-1080 SRETYDFGAALPAA
+1080 SRNTYDFGAALPAA

-1099 VGYTFSGWDKETPAT
+1099 EGHTFSGWDRETPAT

-1150 QVPVAPTEDLE
+1150 QVPVAPTEGLE

-1176 IGVDGARYDAMYTAQ
+1176 IGVDGARYDAMYVAQ

-1213 LSYTALADS
+1213 LSYTATADS

-1272 ETPVTY
+1272 EAPVTY

-1344 TAVTAPS
+1344 TAVTAPA

-1360 AGWDKDIPETIPAE
+1360 AGWDKAIPETIPAE

-1416 TKAGYTFAGWYRND
+1416 TKAGYSFAGWYKD
-1430 VAYTFTTMP
+1430 GVAYTFTTMP

-1445 TAKWSTDSY
+1445 TAKWSTDSH

-1461 GVQTIVPTEFGQIP
+1461 GVETIVPTEFGQIP

-1535 EFDTAIVAPTEEPTK
+1535 VFDTAIVAPTEEPTR

-1877 GKSSTYLKTSQ
+1877 GRSSTYLKTSQ

-1908 FAAAGTAT
+1908 FATAGTAT

>member
-1 MSKFKRFLSSFLA
+1 MKHNYEIVIIIKEENELMSKFKRFLSSFLA
-14 LTMVL
+14 LAMVL

-33 SAATLAPYTTH
+33 SAATMQPYTTH

-52 EEYGSTDTN
+52 AEHPN
-61 GNVTGQGGFYYVA
+61 GFYYFG
-74 VEFFEADGQPTDH
+74 VEFLEADGQPTDH
-87 VVAPGDVLTAR
+87 IVSPGDVLTVR
-98 FYLKSSFY
+98 FYIKSSFY
-106 MSVTNT
+106 LTAQCLTFN
-112 DYLFDRNF
+112 LERNF
-120 FDVSNGAAN
+120 FDITNGQAS
-129 GYVIKNG
+129 GYLPNKGPDLVEGNILPN
-136 ADALGG
+136 
-142 VYGEENNTY
+142 
-151 PTANY
+151 ANY
-156 PGTLFQGAAL
+156 PIQVRKAKLAEVNPNYVLGSGSDPNVEVVTAYAITGSKYLAY
-166 SSAGDG
+166 SA
-172 RTGYD
+172 RTGYTSKIFETAEEIEAAKHLD
-177 TGFNTIMDGYINWSP
+177 FYKINCSYGDDKDAYIMNDDMFIAETTLTIRDGLAAGTSGKIFQHPRDVKLNNSSANTYANVGNTNSGSTSLSKSFEKSP
-192 WDGKNYVVYNKTKQT
+192 LFTADMYDVEG
-207 YLSYVSPDDYTICK
+207 
-221 DWDYIRLNTKVDNS
+221 
-235 DTEPYRLDQDLP
+235 LDQIF
-247 YFEYEITVRD
+247 Y
-257 DLANGTVSKLLP
+257 
-269 NELVFRTIDA
+269 ID
-279 KRPSYGQLG
+279 
-288 YDGVKKNCQPWNN
+288 
-301 ARCTWFNI
+301 
-309 ENNLIIDDMQQQF
+309 
-322 LISTG
+322 G

-464 KTYNVKF
+464 KTYNVTF
-471 MNGDVQHDANTV
+471 MNGDVQYDANTV

-550 ESVEFGAAIPTPA
+550 ESVEFGAAIPTPSV
-563 EPSKTGYTFKGWSL
+563 PSKTGYTFKGWSL

-618 KTGSFGDKIGAM
+618 KTGNFGDKIGAM

-641 AGWVDAGGADVT
+641 AGWVYANGDDVT

-697 APEAPV
+697 APDAPA

-724 PAVEARYYTK
+724 PTADARYYTK

-834 AYTYTPEAGA
+834 AYNYTPEAGA

-870 NAYTVIFNINGV
+870 NAYTVIFNINGE

-890 YGETVTAPQYTVPEG
+890 YGETVTAPAYTVSEG

-917 PAEDI
+917 PAENI

-1080 SRETYDFGAALPAA
+1080 SRETYDFGATLPAA
-1094 DTPTK
+1094 ENPTK

-1213 LSYTALADS
+1213 LSYTATADS

-1232 GFTIADNSVLSGTVA
+1232 GFTIADNSVLSGAVA

-1416 TKAGYTFAGWYRND
+1416 TKDGYTFAGWYKD
-1430 VAYTFTTMP
+1430 GVAYTFTTMP

-1445 TAKWSTDSY
+1445 TAKWSTDSH

-1461 GVQTIVPTEFGQIP
+1461 GVETIVPTEFGQVP

-1535 EFDTAIVAPTEEPTK
+1535 VFDTAIVAPTEEPTK

-1687 AHSDDSWEP
+1687 THSEDSWEP
-1696 KDIAYDFV
+1696 KDVAYDFV

-1792 GNDDYQIQNWK
+1792 GNDDYQIQTWK

-1843 ISVATPADAI
+1843 ISVATPAEAI

>member
-1 MSKFKRFLSSFLA
+1 MIRMKHNCEIVIIIKEENELMSKFKRFLSSFLA
-14 LTMVL
+14 LAMVL

-33 SAATLAPYTTH
+33 SAAAAPYTTH

-52 EEYGSTDTN
+52 GEHPN
-61 GNVTGQGGFYYVA
+61 GFYYFG
-74 VEFFEADGQPTDH
+74 VEFLEADGQPTDH
-87 VVAPGDVLTAR
+87 IVSPGDVLTVR
-98 FYLKSSFY
+98 FYIKSSFY
-106 MSVTNT
+106 LTAQCLTFN
-112 DYLFDRNF
+112 LERNF
-120 FDVSNGAAN
+120 FDITNGQASGWIAN
-129 GYVIKNG
+129 KGPDLVEGKILPNS
-136 ADALGG
+136 
-142 VYGEENNTY
+142 
-151 PTANY
+151 NY
-156 PGTLFQGAAL
+156 PIQVKKDKLANVNPDYVLGSGSDPNVEVVTAYAITGSKYLAYNA
-166 SSAGDG
+166 
-172 RTGYD
+172 RTGYTSKIFETAEEIEAAKHLD
-177 TGFNTIMDGYINWSP
+177 FYKINCSYGDDKDAYIMNDDMFIAETTLTIRDGLAAGTSGKIFQHPRDVKLNNSPGNTYANVGNTNSGSTSLSKSFEKSP
-192 WDGKNYVVYNKTKQT
+192 LFTADMYDVEG
-207 YLSYVSPDDYTICK
+207 
-221 DWDYIRLNTKVDNS
+221 
-235 DTEPYRLDQDLP
+235 LDQIF
-247 YFEYEITVRD
+247 Y
-257 DLANGTVSKLLP
+257 
-269 NELVFRTIDA
+269 
-279 KRPSYGQLG
+279 
-288 YDGVKKNCQPWNN
+288 
-301 ARCTWFNI
+301 
-309 ENNLIIDDMQQQF
+309 IDD
-322 LISTG
+322 G

-338 FMANGAV
+338 FMANDAV
-345 YDSATYAEG
+345 YSSATYAEG
-354 AEIAAPANNPT
+354 AEIAAPATPPT

-449 TMGTADMTFNAKFEA
+449 TMGNADMTFNAKFEA

-471 MNGDVQHDANTV
+471 MNGEVQHDANTV

-489 TLPAAPTKA
+489 TLPAAPTKD
-498 GYTFVGW
+498 GYTFAGW
-505 VDNADNAMPA
+505 VDAEGNAMPA

-527 KWATSAFD
+527 KWVTSAFD
-535 AKFYLDAAKTDLHAT
+535 AKFYLDAAKTNLYDT
-550 ESVEFGAAIPTPA
+550 KSVEFGAAITAPA
-563 EPSKTGYTFKGWSL
+563 APSKTGYTFKGWSL

-618 KTGSFGDKIGAM
+618 KTGSFGDKINAI
-630 DPPPTKAGYTF
+630 DNPTKAGYTF
-641 AGWVDAGGADVT
+641 AGWVYANGDAVT

-675 IEFYDGENFISGGEQ
+675 IEFYDGANFISGGEQ

-697 APEAPV
+697 APEAPT

-710 GWVDENGDAMPATV
+710 GWVDAEGNAMPATV
-724 PAVEARYYTK
+724 PTADAKYYTK
-734 YEAATY
+734 YEAANY
-740 NVTFKADGETVRSEE
+740 NVTFKADGETVRSGE

-819 VIVKVDEYKYGDKVT
+819 VIVHVDEYKYGDKVT
-834 AYTYTPEAGA
+834 AYTYNPEAGE

-870 NAYTVIFNINGV
+870 NNYTVTFNVNGK
-882 EYTRLSFN
+882 EYAKLSFA
-890 YGETVTAPQYTVPEG
+890 YGATVTAPAYPVPEG
-905 YSFSGWNLPETM
+905 YSFTGWNLPETM
-917 PAEDI
+917 PAENI

-941 GDTET
+941 GDTEP

-952 SYGDVIPVPD
+952 SYGDVIPTPDVP
-962 EPQKPGYQF
+962 EKPGYQF

-1004 EGADGT
+1004 EGADGN
-1010 IVSDWIGYYGDVI
+1010 IVSDWIGYYGDI
-1023 NADQAPEV
+1023 ITADKTPEV

-1053 VTGDT
+1053 VKGDT

-1069 ILTYIVDGAVY
+1069 ILTYIVDGEVY
-1080 SRETYDFGAALPAA
+1080 SRNTYDFGAALPAA

-1099 VGYTFSGWDKETPAT
+1099 EGHTFSGWDRETPAT

-1136 KDGVLIATVPTDFG
+1136 KDGVLFATVPTDFG
-1150 QVPVAPTEDLE
+1150 QVPVAPTEGLE

-1176 IGVDGARYDAMYTAQ
+1176 IGVDGARYDAMYVAQ

-1213 LSYTALADS
+1213 LSYTATADS

-1272 ETPVTY
+1272 EAPVTY

-1360 AGWDKDIPETIPAE
+1360 AGWDKAIPETIPAE

-1416 TKAGYTFAGWYRND
+1416 TKAGYSFAGWYKD
-1430 VAYTFTTMP
+1430 GVAYTFTTMP

-1445 TAKWSTDSY
+1445 TAKWSTDSH

-1461 GVQTIVPTEFGQIP
+1461 GVETIVPTEFGQVP
-1475 VAPPV
+1475 VAPPA

-1535 EFDTAIVAPTEEPTK
+1535 VFDTAIVAPTEEPTR

-1843 ISVATPADAI
+1843 ISVATPTDAI

-1908 FAAAGTAT
+1908 FATAGTAT

>member
-33 SAATLAPYTTH
+33 SAATLTPYTTH

-52 EEYGSTDTN
+52 AEYPD
-61 GNVTGQGGFYYVA
+61 GFLYVA
-74 VEFFEADGQPTDH
+74 AEFLEADGTPTDH
-87 VVAPGDVLTAR
+87 IVAPGDTLTVR
-98 FYLKSSFY
+98 LYVKSSFY
-106 MSVTNT
+106 
-112 DYLFDRNF
+112 LFGGRFDLLLDRNV
-120 FDVSNGAAN
+120 FDIMNGEASGWMAK
-129 GYVIKNG
+129 GDDLVEGK
-136 ADALGG
+136 
-142 VYGEENNTY
+142 VY
-151 PTANY
+151 PTDGYKVVFSKSPLSVIHPEYVRDEHDPQFSFLRNFAITGSKYLTWTAKAGYNSNIWKNNAEMIELAKTIDFY
-156 PGTLFQGAAL
+156 TLNLAYGT
-166 SSAGDG
+166 DT
-172 RTGYD
+172 TGYKLTD
-177 TGFNTIMDGYINWSP
+177 DNYICQA
-192 WDGKNYVVYNKTKQT
+192 TM
-207 YLSYVSPDDYTICK
+207 
-221 DWDYIRLNTKVDNS
+221 
-235 DTEPYRLDQDLP
+235 
-247 YFEYEITVRD
+247 TVRD
-257 DLANGTVSKLLP
+257 NV
-269 NELVFRTIDA
+269 
-279 KRPSYGQLG
+279 
-288 YDGVKKNCQPWNN
+288 
-301 ARCTWFNI
+301 
-309 ENNLIIDDMQQQF
+309 ENNSLTKFWLPREATKFAQSTGTSFIQVSDNDNKTTAKSFEKTDLFNESMFDYADMTQQF
-322 LISTG
+322 LISSG

-338 FMANGAV
+338 FMANDAV
-345 YDSATYAEG
+345 YSSATYAEG
-354 AEIAAPANNPT
+354 AEIAAPSNNPT

-449 TMGTADMTFNAKFEA
+449 TMGSADMTFNAKFEA

-489 TLPAAPTKA
+489 TLPTAPTKA
-498 GYTFVGW
+498 GSTFVGW
-505 VDNADNAMPA
+505 VDAEGNAMPA

-535 AKFYLDAAKTDLHAT
+535 AKFYLDAAKTNLYDT
-550 ESVEFGAAIPTPA
+550 KSVEFGAAITAPTA
-563 EPSKTGYTFKGWSL
+563 PSKTGYTFKGWSL

-641 AGWVDAGGADVT
+641 AGWVDAGGADVV

-675 IEFYDGENFISGGEQ
+675 IEFYDGESFISGGEQ

-710 GWVDENGDAMPATV
+710 GWVDAEGNAMPATV
-724 PAVEARYYTK
+724 PAAEARYYTK
-734 YEAATY
+734 YEAASY

-808 NTYKITYYVDN
+808 NTYKVTYYVDN
-819 VIVKVDEYKYGDKVT
+819 VIVHSVDVKYGDPIPE
-834 AYTYTPEAGA
+834 YNYTPETGA

-870 NAYTVIFNINGV
+870 NAYTVTFNINGE

-890 YGETVTAPQYTVPEG
+890 YGETVTAPAYTVSEG

-917 PAEDI
+917 PAENI

-941 GDTET
+941 GDTEP
-946 YAEFTV
+946 YKEFTV
-952 SYGDVIPVPD
+952 YYGDVIPVPD

-1094 DTPTK
+1094 ENPTK

-1232 GFTIADNSVLSGTVA
+1232 GFTIADNSVLSGVVA

-1416 TKAGYTFAGWYRND
+1416 TKAGYTFAGWYKD
-1430 VAYTFTTMP
+1430 GVAYTFTTMP

-1445 TAKWSTDSY
+1445 TAKWSTDSH

-1475 VAPPV
+1475 VAPPA
-1480 SKIGYTFTGW
+1480 SKLGYTFTGW

-1535 EFDTAIVAPTEEPTK
+1535 VFDTAIVAPTEEPTK

-1792 GNDDYQIQNWK
+1792 GNDDYQIQTWK

>member
-1 MSKFKRFLSSFLA
+1 MIRMKHNCEIVIIIKEENELMSKFKRFLSSFLA
-14 LTMVL
+14 LAMVL

-33 SAATLAPYTTH
+33 SAAAAPYTTH

-52 EEYGSTDTN
+52 GEHPN
-61 GNVTGQGGFYYVA
+61 GFYYFG
-74 VEFFEADGQPTDH
+74 VEFLEADGQPTDH
-87 VVAPGDVLTAR
+87 IVSPGDVLTVR
-98 FYLKSSFY
+98 FYIKSSFY
-106 MSVTNT
+106 LTAQCLTFN
-112 DYLFDRNF
+112 LERNF
-120 FDVSNGAAN
+120 FDITNGQASGWIAN
-129 GYVIKNG
+129 KGPDLVEGKILPNS
-136 ADALGG
+136 
-142 VYGEENNTY
+142 
-151 PTANY
+151 NY
-156 PGTLFQGAAL
+156 PIQVKKDKLANVNPDYVLGSGSDPNVEVVTAYAITGSKYLAYNA
-166 SSAGDG
+166 
-172 RTGYD
+172 RTGYTSKIFETAEEIEAAKHLD
-177 TGFNTIMDGYINWSP
+177 FYKINCSYGDDKDAYIMNDDMFIAETTLTIRDGLAAGTSGKIFQHPRDVKLNNSPGNTYANVGNTNSGSTSLSKSFEKSP
-192 WDGKNYVVYNKTKQT
+192 LFTADMYDVEG
-207 YLSYVSPDDYTICK
+207 
-221 DWDYIRLNTKVDNS
+221 
-235 DTEPYRLDQDLP
+235 LDQIF
-247 YFEYEITVRD
+247 Y
-257 DLANGTVSKLLP
+257 
-269 NELVFRTIDA
+269 
-279 KRPSYGQLG
+279 
-288 YDGVKKNCQPWNN
+288 
-301 ARCTWFNI
+301 
-309 ENNLIIDDMQQQF
+309 IDD
-322 LISTG
+322 G

-338 FMANGAV
+338 FMANDAV
-345 YDSATYAEG
+345 YSSATYAEG
-354 AEIAAPANNPT
+354 AEIAAPATPPT

-449 TMGTADMTFNAKFEA
+449 TMGNADMTFNAKFEA

-471 MNGDVQHDANTV
+471 MNGEVQHDANTV

-489 TLPAAPTKA
+489 TLPAAPTKD
-498 GYTFVGW
+498 GYTFAGW
-505 VDNADNAMPA
+505 VDAEGNAMPA

-527 KWATSAFD
+527 KWVTSAFD
-535 AKFYLDAAKTDLHAT
+535 AKFYLDAAKTALYDT
-550 ESVEFGAAIPTPA
+550 KSVEFGAAITAPA
-563 EPSKTGYTFKGWSL
+563 APSKTGYTFKGWSL

-618 KTGSFGDKIGAM
+618 KTGNFGDKINAID
-630 DPPPTKAGYTF
+630 DPSKAGYTF
-641 AGWVDAGGADVT
+641 AGWVYANGDAVT

-675 IEFYDGENFISGGEQ
+675 IEFYDGESFISGGEQ
-690 NCGEAIA
+690 NCGEAIV

-710 GWVDENGDAMPATV
+710 GWVDANGDAMPATV
-724 PAVEARYYTK
+724 PAAEAKYYTK
-734 YEAATY
+734 YEAASY
-740 NVTFKADGETVRSEE
+740 NVTFKADGETVRSGE

-819 VIVKVDEYKYGDKVT
+819 VIVHTADVKYGDPIPE
-834 AYTYTPEAGA
+834 YTYTPEAGE

-870 NAYTVIFNINGV
+870 NNYTVTFNVNGK
-882 EYTRLSFN
+882 EYTKLSFA
-890 YGETVTAPQYTVPEG
+890 YGATVTAPAYTVPEG

-917 PAEDI
+917 PAENI

-941 GDTET
+941 GDTEP

-952 SYGDVIPVPD
+952 SYGDVIPTPDVP
-962 EPQKPGYQF
+962 EKPGYQF

-983 MPAQALNI
+983 MPAQALDI

-1094 DTPTK
+1094 ENPTK
-1099 VGYTFSGWDKETPAT
+1099 VGYTFSGWDRETPAT

-1150 QVPVAPTEDLE
+1150 QVPVAPTEGLE

-1176 IGVDGARYDAMYTAQ
+1176 IGVDGARYDAMYVAQ

-1213 LSYTALADS
+1213 LSYTATADS

-1272 ETPVTY
+1272 EAPVTY

-1298 KWDATIPATMPARDV
+1298 KWDAAIPATMPARDV

-1344 TAVTAPS
+1344 TAVTAPA

-1360 AGWDKDIPETIPAE
+1360 AGWDKAIPETIPAE
-1374 DMTIT
+1374 DTTIT

-1416 TKAGYTFAGWYRND
+1416 TKAGYTFAGWYKD
-1430 VAYTFTTMP
+1430 GVAYTFTTMP

-1445 TAKWSTDSY
+1445 TAKWSTDSH

-1461 GVQTIVPTEFGQIP
+1461 GVETIVPTEFGQIP

-1535 EFDTAIVAPTEEPTK
+1535 EFDTAIVAPTEEPTR

-1843 ISVATPADAI
+1843 ISVATPVDSI

-1877 GKSSTYLKTSQ
+1877 GRSSTYLKTSQ

-1908 FAAAGTAT
+1908 FATAGTAT